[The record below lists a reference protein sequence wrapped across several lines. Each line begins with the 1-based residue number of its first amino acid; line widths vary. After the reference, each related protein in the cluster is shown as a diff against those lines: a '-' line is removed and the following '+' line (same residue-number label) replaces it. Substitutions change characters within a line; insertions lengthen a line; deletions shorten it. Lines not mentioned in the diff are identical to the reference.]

1 MSISV
6 PGMLPILLGDTTQPH
21 PKDNLEARGRP
32 AARKARAKPRD
43 SGLRPS
49 AADDDAMAAL
59 RWARP
64 SRQPGDLRG
73 APHVAWSDYT
83 EQPGPQR
90 KACSLLG
97 WSESEEARDGDSS
110 VSSGR
115 LSGSSGGH
123 ESCTSLP
130 GPWKER
136 PPQVQ
141 GPRWQLRESNPRLER
156 LRDKIRA
163 QAQWQASCAS
173 LGTSTP
179 SSASRLYRVS
189 KPHPRRKAGRLAHP
203 DPAPWD
209 VLGPGAT
216 ICRMGTFS
224 WNFAQPVSRCSL
236 SSSPGLGTPSE
247 APCGAEDKAIPGRG
261 REPSRVPQRQAS
273 APREKTKRMKSRPCT
288 RERAPQSPTSR
299 RDAKDTDSE
308 LVGVYAWRK
317 GPALARALL
326 GPPPA
331 LRRLQREAPSRDQ
344 APAAELGDSKKVGAA
359 KSSPA
364 RPRMPS
370 PASVRGG
377 LQVSAN
383 TPNLPSCE
391 QPVTIQNAMAVLR
404 DLRQQIQAGLELA
417 WSHRPR
423 GGPELGR
430 SKLWL
435 QNLAERRQQGPWS
448 TPDVRGSFS
457 KSPRA
462 LERAGSFP
470 TGHRWSTVAGWE
482 SCPQMTRA
490 AQGRNPSFQRPGSPP
505 ERLTSFPQRPW
516 SASAGQ
522 PSQPQRTWAAHEDW
536 ESSAQSPWSP
546 AAQRPW
552 SASFLRSKGTPCRG
566 RGSLPP
572 PSEPKRDWMRPAP
585 GAPRN
590 APGKENE
597 VRVPPPCPKPRG
609 VLGHPYSSE
618 SLREFMR
625 QKALARRRQA
635 LEEKAS
641 ALRALEL
648 RNQRLQD
655 VYRKQREAVLGKAV
669 PVVSHTTPGI
679 VTFFPHCAQS
689 EGLEASG
696 SLGSPVLEW
705 SKVTSGMVLGDQEAP
720 GSFCLCLN
728 RALNRTETLGTGG
741 PTLMSARSS
750 LGPLKLQDLATQ
762 GPRPG
767 VCIYLDPEE
776 SERLGTS
783 GPLHFRY
790 KQARLQALET
800 MANVLKQRIDILMAQ
815 LHKSEAPDPPGDPV
829 SDPSPSYL
837 SRMAAAP
844 TPTAPVHSGALVP
857 RRGGGTPWDWAD
869 TQARPPASPTCFPD
883 GRTPSWS
890 PDWERRHSVSPGA
903 PRDSQPRGLTEDGCS
918 EPDNRLARNTDSFQ
932 ALRPFTGSSL
942 GVTAMLDPTCDSLRL
957 EMPSAR
963 GAGLLTP
970 WTTRSCGQRSGHLA
984 NIPQKS
990 LGFLESLK
998 LDQQKRKQALALLR
1012 QRAKREVWETQKALD
1027 KLLFK
1032 HRVQQL
1038 MGKHSTEARPKPAS
1052 EGKQPQV
1059 CGGLEPVTCLSTVT
1073 ARPRSHPAQGRAAAA
1088 PSQDPREGQQSRE
1101 GKSAPAEPRQEER
1114 PDQAPSQ
1121 LPLARLY
1128 PQDNPTHQMLDVSLR
1143 EEELR
1148 AQHQA
1153 AMLRLREKA
1162 LEEKMRT
1169 ELAWLE
1175 HQRECLGGEGKDTML
1190 AALATRQ
1197 EQALGKL
1204 EQEQREIRYLRDIHL
1219 FSHQE
1224 RKLLLQHEKDIVSL
1238 QRSMVHLRRELQAR
1252 NRLPQSSGRE
1262 VKTTQTEGSETS
1274 VQLKGPAQGSSR
1286 PLSPPGP
1293 ASPASHCPR
1302 TSPETPRVQQPLGR
1316 RPQPSPGCDACCPIC
1331 GMLWSGLVPREG
1343 IARVGSP
1350 SPALPYSLL
1359 SERADGTPPQA
1370 TSAAESHRPPPR
1382 PAWGEDTPVA
1392 GSWPDAGRRLAE
1404 SHSPVGQGDPQTN
1417 PSPTSAEE
1425 KTRPLT
1431 DSRAQKLQGPNSPG
1445 GGGPCG
1451 PLEASV
1457 VEGRVGRAGSEL
1469 GLDFAGSPVEE
1480 PHRMEGWWPGEQR
1493 TERCGPF
1500 SPPEAAQ
1507 LTTAPGEAPPCTRT
1521 MGPPPAGP
1529 PPPAPPRPEP
1539 PFPQSPAGE
1548 PRPLAIPIGW
1558 PPKRRTVG
1566 RAPVWSRRAP
1576 INTGRLQFGG
1586 GAPKARR
1593 CPPRRGALTC
1603 AGGWVAELT
1612 APVPPSWPEGSPLPP
1627 LRAPSDPGPESE
1639 AAPRSRSGSWAGS
1652 PASSSPSGVSCRSL
1666 QEFQRAAA
1674 VLVQLS
1680 ESPVSVSDWGGG
1692 DVPDTDPG
1700 CSGELSPQD
1709 SWGLHRG
1716 GGQVAR
1722 ERPEGGG
1729 AGPLGGPSTEPG
1741 GVLREGWPLPPPDA
1755 PSPRSGSEL
1764 SEASSEV
1771 WDEENLLEPGSG
1783 PSLSTGGSSH
1793 LENGGAPGSALA
1805 SLGPGEGQEASGST
1819 GSLIRE
1825 LTTEEGPTDV
1835 PRGCPHALPSTP
1847 SSSSDLD
1854 LSLSS
1859 PSGSLASEGVGF
1871 GRGETRPLQASAAC
1885 PEGLWDAALSLPSD
1899 RTPRQP
1905 WSEPEVPV
1913 TSRAPPGDPG
1923 GLVALTP
1930 QGWAPRGRGSGDSPA
1945 PEEACPTPSSRA
1957 LPEILSPVDEVLS
1970 YGSADLSSAH
1980 RDARLPPL
1988 PPTFPA
1994 EGLADTTSPDSG
2006 DFPSPPEDVMSPGSV
2021 PGPPGEDA
2029 SIKTGELPSLSEEDT
2044 PEAPSP
2050 GPRESGL
2057 CLGAGRQGG
2066 SLGDELGESSSVSRD
2081 QAVGSRWP
2089 DPAGWPGRP
2098 SGGRAGDAPGG
2109 PPRLPVRPPTLSRG
2123 AFMAGERPPMLAA
2136 AGSPGQGDPAPALG
2150 AGPCADPPGTEGA
2163 KVLDLVSSQL
2173 SGRILCD
2180 TLAVLLEPAQPA
2192 AP

>member
-1 MSISV
+1 MSGLRPAGCPVKAPSVTSGQAVTRRLTRSRPRPGPGAMSISV
-6 PGMLPILLGDTTQPH
+6 PGMPLVLLGDTTQSH
-21 PKDNLEARGRP
+21 PRDNLEARGRP
-32 AARKARAKPRD
+32 ATRKARAKPRD
-43 SGLRPS
+43 SGLRLS

-73 APHVAWSDYT
+73 APHMAWSDYT

-90 KACSLLG
+90 KACNLLG

-136 PPQVQ
+136 PPQAQ
-141 GPRWQLRESNPRLER
+141 GPRRQLRESNPRLER

-189 KPHPRRKAGRLAHP
+189 KPDPRRKAGRLAHP
-203 DPAPWD
+203 EPAPWD

-216 ICRMGTFS
+216 IK
-224 WNFAQPVSRCSL
+224 
-236 SSSPGLGTPSE
+236 GLGTPSE

-288 RERAPQSPTSR
+288 RERAPRSPSSR
-299 RDAKDTDSE
+299 RDAKDT
-308 LVGVYAWRK
+308 
-317 GPALARALL
+317 
-326 GPPPA
+326 
-331 LRRLQREAPSRDQ
+331 
-344 APAAELGDSKKVGAA
+344 GDSKKVGAA

-377 LQVSAN
+377 L
-383 TPNLPSCE
+383 
-391 QPVTIQNAMAVLR
+391 
-404 DLRQQIQAGLELA
+404 
-417 WSHRPR
+417 
-423 GGPELGR
+423 
-430 SKLWL
+430 
-435 QNLAERRQQGPWS
+435 
-448 TPDVRGSFS
+448 
-457 KSPRA
+457 
-462 LERAGSFP
+462 
-470 TGHRWSTVAGWE
+470 
-482 SCPQMTRA
+482 
-490 AQGRNPSFQRPGSPP
+490 
-505 ERLTSFPQRPW
+505 QRPW

-572 PSEPKRDWMRPAP
+572 PSEPKRAWMRPAP

-625 QKALARRRQA
+625 QKTLARRRQA

-648 RNQRLQD
+648 KNQRLQD

-689 EGLEASG
+689 KGLEASG
-696 SLGSPVLEW
+696 SLGSPVMEW

-728 RALNRTETLGTGG
+728 RAPDRTETLGTGG

-762 GPRPG
+762 GARPG

-776 SERLGTS
+776 SEHLGTS

-800 MANVLKQRIDILMAQ
+800 MANVLKQRIDILTAK
-815 LHKSEAPDPPGDPV
+815 LHKSEALDPPGDPV

-883 GRTPSWS
+883 SRTPSWS

-903 PRDSQPRGLTEDGCS
+903 PRDSQPRGLTEDGCL

-932 ALRPFTGSSL
+932 ALRPFIGSSL

-970 WTTRSCGQRSGHLA
+970 RTTRSCGQHSGHLA

-1027 KLLFK
+1027 ELLFK

-1073 ARPRSHPAQGRAAAA
+1073 ARPRWHLAQGRAAAT
-1088 PSQDPREGQQSRE
+1088 PFQDPWEGQQSQE

-1128 PQDNPTHQMLDVSLR
+1128 PQDNPTHQAGHRSHPAKLVPERPGRSAPPQRSPAGPWSANPGALGCFTLQTLDVSLR
-1143 EEELR
+1143 EAELR

-1162 LEEKMRT
+1162 LEEKMRA

-1197 EQALGKL
+1197 EQGLSKL
-1204 EQEQREIRYLRDIHL
+1204 EQEQREIRYLRDIRL

-1238 QRSMVHLRRELQAR
+1238 QRSTMHLRRELQAR
-1252 NRLPQSSGRE
+1252 TRLPQSSGLE

-1302 TSPETPRVQQPLGR
+1302 TSPETPRVQH
-1316 RPQPSPGCDACCPIC
+1316 
-1331 GMLWSGLVPREG
+1331 
-1343 IARVGSP
+1343 
-1350 SPALPYSLL
+1350 LL
-1359 SERADGTPPQA
+1359 SKQADGTPPQA

-1392 GSWPDAGRRLAE
+1392 SSWPDTGRRLEE
-1404 SHSPVGQGDPQTN
+1404 SHSPVGQGNRAPRWPRWQPRTDGHLVGWPWQLGAA
-1417 PSPTSAEE
+1417 SGLRSD
-1425 KTRPLT
+1425 RPASWRASHAPCGLPLRVWAHGGPVCRRAT
-1431 DSRAQKLQGPNSPG
+1431 CVHLDRRSRAAG
-1445 GGGPCG
+1445 
-1451 PLEASV
+1451 A
-1457 VEGRVGRAGSEL
+1457 GRA
-1469 GLDFAGSPVEE
+1469 
-1480 PHRMEGWWPGEQR
+1480 
-1493 TERCGPF
+1493 
-1500 SPPEAAQ
+1500 
-1507 LTTAPGEAPPCTRT
+1507 
-1521 MGPPPAGP
+1521 
-1529 PPPAPPRPEP
+1529 
-1539 PFPQSPAGE
+1539 
-1548 PRPLAIPIGW
+1548 
-1558 PPKRRTVG
+1558 RR
-1566 RAPVWSRRAP
+1566 
-1576 INTGRLQFGG
+1576 
-1586 GAPKARR
+1586 
-1593 CPPRRGALTC
+1593 
-1603 AGGWVAELT
+1603 
-1612 APVPPSWPEGSPLPP
+1612 
-1627 LRAPSDPGPESE
+1627 
-1639 AAPRSRSGSWAGS
+1639 
-1652 PASSSPSGVSCRSL
+1652 
-1666 QEFQRAAA
+1666 
-1674 VLVQLS
+1674 LS
-1680 ESPVSVSDWGGG
+1680 
-1692 DVPDTDPG
+1692 
-1700 CSGELSPQD
+1700 
-1709 SWGLHRG
+1709 
-1716 GGQVAR
+1716 
-1722 ERPEGGG
+1722 
-1729 AGPLGGPSTEPG
+1729 
-1741 GVLREGWPLPPPDA
+1741 
-1755 PSPRSGSEL
+1755 
-1764 SEASSEV
+1764 
-1771 WDEENLLEPGSG
+1771 
-1783 PSLSTGGSSH
+1783 
-1793 LENGGAPGSALA
+1793 
-1805 SLGPGEGQEASGST
+1805 
-1819 GSLIRE
+1819 
-1825 LTTEEGPTDV
+1825 
-1835 PRGCPHALPSTP
+1835 
-1847 SSSSDLD
+1847 
-1854 LSLSS
+1854 
-1859 PSGSLASEGVGF
+1859 
-1871 GRGETRPLQASAAC
+1871 
-1885 PEGLWDAALSLPSD
+1885 SLPS
-1899 RTPRQP
+1899 
-1905 WSEPEVPV
+1905 V
-1913 TSRAPPGDPG
+1913 
-1923 GLVALTP
+1923 
-1930 QGWAPRGRGSGDSPA
+1930 
-1945 PEEACPTPSSRA
+1945 
-1957 LPEILSPVDEVLS
+1957 
-1970 YGSADLSSAH
+1970 
-1980 RDARLPPL
+1980 
-1988 PPTFPA
+1988 
-1994 EGLADTTSPDSG
+1994 
-2006 DFPSPPEDVMSPGSV
+2006 
-2021 PGPPGEDA
+2021 
-2029 SIKTGELPSLSEEDT
+2029 
-2044 PEAPSP
+2044 
-2050 GPRESGL
+2050 
-2057 CLGAGRQGG
+2057 
-2066 SLGDELGESSSVSRD
+2066 SSSV
-2081 QAVGSRWP
+2081 
-2089 DPAGWPGRP
+2089 
-2098 SGGRAGDAPGG
+2098 
-2109 PPRLPVRPPTLSRG
+2109 
-2123 AFMAGERPPMLAA
+2123 
-2136 AGSPGQGDPAPALG
+2136 
-2150 AGPCADPPGTEGA
+2150 
-2163 KVLDLVSSQL
+2163 
-2173 SGRILCD
+2173 
-2180 TLAVLLEPAQPA
+2180 
-2192 AP
+2192 

>member
-1 MSISV
+1 MSGLRPAGCPVKAPSVTSGQAVTRGLTRSPPGPSPGAMSISV
-6 PGMLPILLGDTTQPH
+6 PGMLPVLLGDTTQPH
-21 PKDNLEARGRP
+21 PKDNLEAQGRP

-49 AADDDAMAAL
+49 AAAADAMAAL

-64 SRQPGDLRG
+64 SRQAGDLRG

-130 GPWKER
+130 GPWKEQ

-141 GPRWQLRESNPRLER
+141 GPRRQLRESNPRLER

-189 KPHPRRKAGRLAHP
+189 KPDARRKAGRLAHP

-216 ICRMGTFS
+216 
-224 WNFAQPVSRCSL
+224 VK
-236 SSSPGLGTPSE
+236 GLGTPSE

-261 REPSRVPQRQAS
+261 RDPSRVPQHQAS
-273 APREKTKRMKSRPCT
+273 APREKTKRMKSRPCV

-299 RDAKDTDSE
+299 RDAKDT
-308 LVGVYAWRK
+308 
-317 GPALARALL
+317 
-326 GPPPA
+326 
-331 LRRLQREAPSRDQ
+331 
-344 APAAELGDSKKVGAA
+344 GDSKKVGAA
-359 KSSPA
+359 KNSPA

-377 LQVSAN
+377 L
-383 TPNLPSCE
+383 
-391 QPVTIQNAMAVLR
+391 
-404 DLRQQIQAGLELA
+404 
-417 WSHRPR
+417 
-423 GGPELGR
+423 
-430 SKLWL
+430 
-435 QNLAERRQQGPWS
+435 
-448 TPDVRGSFS
+448 
-457 KSPRA
+457 
-462 LERAGSFP
+462 
-470 TGHRWSTVAGWE
+470 
-482 SCPQMTRA
+482 
-490 AQGRNPSFQRPGSPP
+490 
-505 ERLTSFPQRPW
+505 QRPW

-572 PSEPKRDWMRPAP
+572 PSEPKRAWMRPAP

-609 VLGHPYSSE
+609 FLGHPYSSE

-625 QKALARRRQA
+625 QKTLARRRQA

-648 RNQRLQD
+648 KNQRLQD

-689 EGLEASG
+689 KGLEASG

-800 MANVLKQRIDILMAQ
+800 MANILKQRIDILTAK
-815 LHKSEAPDPPGDPV
+815 LHKSEALDPPGDPV

-903 PRDSQPRGLTEDGCS
+903 PRDSQPRGLTEDGCL

-932 ALRPFTGSSL
+932 ALRPFIGSSL
-942 GVTAMLDPTCDSLRL
+942 GVAAMLDPTCDSLRL

-970 WTTRSCGQRSGHLA
+970 RTTRSCGQRSGHLA

-990 LGFLESLK
+990 LGFLKSLK

-1012 QRAKREVWETQKALD
+1012 QRAKQEVWETQKALD
-1027 KLLFK
+1027 ELLFK

-1038 MGKHSTEARPKPAS
+1038 MGKRSTEARRKPAS
-1052 EGKQPQV
+1052 EGKQPRV

-1128 PQDNPTHQMLDVSLR
+1128 PQDNPTHQGSPAGSWSANPGALGRFTLQMLDVSLR

-1153 AMLRLREKA
+1153 AMLRLREKV
-1162 LEEKMRT
+1162 LEEKMCA

-1197 EQALGKL
+1197 EQALSKL

-1219 FSHQE
+1219 FSRQE

-1252 NRLPQSSGRE
+1252 TRLPQSSVLE

-1302 TSPETPRVQQPLGR
+1302 TSPETPRVQH
-1316 RPQPSPGCDACCPIC
+1316 
-1331 GMLWSGLVPREG
+1331 
-1343 IARVGSP
+1343 
-1350 SPALPYSLL
+1350 LL
-1359 SERADGTPPQA
+1359 SKQADGTPPQA

-1392 GSWPDAGRRLAE
+1392 GSWPDTGRRLEE

-1417 PSPTSAEE
+1417 LSPTSAEE

-1445 GGGPCG
+1445 GGGPCS

-1469 GLDFAGSPVEE
+1469 GLDFAGSPMEE
-1480 PHRMEGWWPGEQR
+1480 PHRIEGWWPGEQR
-1493 TERCGPF
+1493 TESCGQDPCSPF
-1500 SPPEAAQ
+1500 SPPGAAQ
-1507 LTTAPGEAPPCTRT
+1507 LTAAP
-1521 MGPPPAGP
+1521 
-1529 PPPAPPRPEP
+1529 
-1539 PFPQSPAGE
+1539 
-1548 PRPLAIPIGW
+1548 
-1558 PPKRRTVG
+1558 
-1566 RAPVWSRRAP
+1566 
-1576 INTGRLQFGG
+1576 
-1586 GAPKARR
+1586 
-1593 CPPRRGALTC
+1593 
-1603 AGGWVAELT
+1603 
-1612 APVPPSWPEGSPLPP
+1612 APVPPSRPEGRPLPL

-1639 AAPRSRSGSWAGS
+1639 AAPRSRLGSRAGS
-1652 PASSSPSGVSCRSL
+1652 PASSSLSGVSCCSL

-1741 GVLREGWPLPPPDA
+1741 GVLQEGWPLPSPDA

-1771 WDEENLLEPGSG
+1771 WDEENLLKPGSG

-1819 GSLIRE
+1819 GSLIHG
-1825 LTTEEGPTDV
+1825 LTMEEGPTDV
-1835 PRGCPHALPSTP
+1835 PRGCLHALPSTP

-1885 PEGLWDAALSLPSD
+1885 PEGPWDAALSLPSD
-1899 RTPRQP
+1899 RMPRQS

-1913 TSRAPPGDPG
+1913 TPRAPPGDPG

-1930 QGWAPRGRGSGDSPA
+1930 QGWAPRCRASGDSPA

-1994 EGLADTTSPDSG
+1994 EDLANTTSPDSG
-2006 DFPSPPEDVMSPGSV
+2006 DFPSPPEDVMSPGSLL
-2021 PGPPGEDA
+2021 GPPGEDA

-2050 GPRESGL
+2050 GPQESGL

-2081 QAVGSRWP
+2081 QAVGSQWS
-2089 DPAGWPGRP
+2089 DPAGWPGCP

-2109 PPRLPVRPPTLSRG
+2109 LPRLPVRPPTLSSV
-2123 AFMAGERPPMLAA
+2123 AFMAGEGPPMLSA

-2163 KVLDLVSSQL
+2163 KVVDLVSSQL
-2173 SGRILCD
+2173 SRRILCD

>member
-1 MSISV
+1 MSGLRPAGCPVKAPSVTSGQAVTRGLTRSRPRPGPGAISISV
-6 PGMLPILLGDTTQPH
+6 PGMPPVLLGDTTQPH

-64 SRQPGDLRG
+64 CRQPGGLRG

-130 GPWKER
+130 GPWKGR

-141 GPRWQLRESNPRLER
+141 GPRQQLRESNPRLER

-189 KPHPRRKAGRLAHP
+189 KPDLRRKAGRLAHP

-216 ICRMGTFS
+216 IK
-224 WNFAQPVSRCSL
+224 
-236 SSSPGLGTPSE
+236 GLGTPSE
-247 APCGAEDKAIPGRG
+247 APCGAEDKTILGRG

-273 APREKTKRMKSRPCT
+273 APREKTKRMKSCPCT

-331 LRRLQREAPSRDQ
+331 LPRLQREAPSRDQ
-344 APAAELGDSKKVGAA
+344 APAVELGDSKKVGAA

-377 LQVSAN
+377 LQ
-383 TPNLPSCE
+383 
-391 QPVTIQNAMAVLR
+391 
-404 DLRQQIQAGLELA
+404 
-417 WSHRPR
+417 
-423 GGPELGR
+423 
-430 SKLWL
+430 
-435 QNLAERRQQGPWS
+435 
-448 TPDVRGSFS
+448 
-457 KSPRA
+457 
-462 LERAGSFP
+462 
-470 TGHRWSTVAGWE
+470 
-482 SCPQMTRA
+482 
-490 AQGRNPSFQRPGSPP
+490 
-505 ERLTSFPQRPW
+505 RPW
-516 SASAGQ
+516 SASAGR

-536 ESSAQSPWSP
+536 ESSVPSPWSP

-552 SASFLRSKGTPCRG
+552 SASFLRSKGTPCGG

-572 PSEPKRDWMRPAP
+572 PSEPKRAWMRPAP

-648 RNQRLQD
+648 KNRRLQD

-669 PVVSHTTPGI
+669 PVVSHATPGI

-689 EGLEASG
+689 KGLEASG
-696 SLGSPVLEW
+696 SLGSPVMEW

-800 MANVLKQRIDILMAQ
+800 MANVLKQRIDILTAK
-815 LHKSEAPDPPGDPV
+815 LHKSEALDPPGDPV
-829 SDPSPSYL
+829 SDPSSSYL

-844 TPTAPVHSGALVP
+844 TPAVPVHSRALVP

-883 GRTPSWS
+883 SRTPSWS

-903 PRDSQPRGLTEDGCS
+903 PRDSQPRGLTEDGCL

-932 ALRPFTGSSL
+932 ALRPFIGSSL

-970 WTTRSCGQRSGHLA
+970 RTTRSCGQHSGHLA

-990 LGFLESLK
+990 LGFLKSLK

-1027 KLLFK
+1027 ELLFK
-1032 HRVQQL
+1032 HQVQQL

-1073 ARPRSHPAQGRAAAA
+1073 ARPRSHPAQGRATAA

-1114 PDQAPSQ
+1114 PDRAPSQ

-1128 PQDNPTHQMLDVSLR
+1128 PQDNPTHQAGHRSHPAKLVPERPGRSAPPQRSPAGPWSANPGALGCFTLQMLDVSLR
-1143 EEELR
+1143 EAELR

-1162 LEEKMRT
+1162 LEEKMRA

-1190 AALATRQ
+1190 AALATSQ
-1197 EQALGKL
+1197 EQGLSKL
-1204 EQEQREIRYLRDIHL
+1204 EQEQRESRYLRDIHL
-1219 FSHQE
+1219 CSHQE
-1224 RKLLLQHEKDIVSL
+1224 RKLLLKHEKDIVSL
-1238 QRSMVHLRRELQAR
+1238 RRSMVHLRRELQAR
-1252 NRLPQSSGRE
+1252 TRLPQSSGLE

-1274 VQLKGPAQGSSR
+1274 VQLKGPARGSSR

-1302 TSPETPRVQQPLGR
+1302 TSPETPRVR
-1316 RPQPSPGCDACCPIC
+1316 H
-1331 GMLWSGLVPREG
+1331 
-1343 IARVGSP
+1343 
-1350 SPALPYSLL
+1350 LL
-1359 SERADGTPPQA
+1359 SEQADGTPPQA

-1392 GSWPDAGRRLAE
+1392 GSWPDTGRRLEE
-1404 SHSPVGQGDPQTN
+1404 SHSPVGQGDPQSN

-1425 KTRPLT
+1425 KTPPLT

-1457 VEGRVGRAGSEL
+1457 VEGHIGLAGSEL

-1480 PHRMEGWWPGEQR
+1480 PHRMEGWWLGEQR
-1493 TERCGPF
+1493 TESCGQDPCGPF
-1500 SPPEAAQ
+1500 SPPVAAQ
-1507 LTTAPGEAPPCTRT
+1507 LTAAP
-1521 MGPPPAGP
+1521 
-1529 PPPAPPRPEP
+1529 
-1539 PFPQSPAGE
+1539 
-1548 PRPLAIPIGW
+1548 
-1558 PPKRRTVG
+1558 
-1566 RAPVWSRRAP
+1566 
-1576 INTGRLQFGG
+1576 
-1586 GAPKARR
+1586 
-1593 CPPRRGALTC
+1593 
-1603 AGGWVAELT
+1603 
-1612 APVPPSWPEGSPLPP
+1612 APVPPSRPEGSPLPP

-1639 AAPRSRSGSWAGS
+1639 AAPWSRSGSWAGS

-1674 VLVQLS
+1674 VLVQLC

-1700 CSGELSPQD
+1700 CSGELCPQD
-1709 SWGLHRG
+1709 SWGLHQG
-1716 GGQVAR
+1716 GGQVAL

-1771 WDEENLLEPGSG
+1771 WDEENLLEPGWG

-1835 PRGCPHALPSTP
+1835 PRGCPQALPSTP
-1847 SSSSDLD
+1847 SFSSDLD

-1859 PSGSLASEGVGF
+1859 PSGSLASEGVDS

-1885 PEGLWDAALSLPSD
+1885 PEGPWDAALSLPSD
-1899 RTPRQP
+1899 RTPRQS

-1913 TSRAPPGDPG
+1913 TPRAPPGDPG

-1930 QGWAPRGRGSGDSPA
+1930 QGWAPRCRGSGDSPDS
-1945 PEEACPTPSSRA
+1945 EEACPTPSSRA
-1957 LPEILSPVDEVLS
+1957 LPEILSPVDDVLS

-1994 EGLADTTSPDSG
+1994 EDLANTTSPDSG
-2006 DFPSPPEDVMSPGSV
+2006 DFPSPPEDVMSPGSL

-2050 GPRESGL
+2050 GPQESGL

-2066 SLGDELGESSSVSRD
+2066 SPGDELGESRSVSRD
-2081 QAVGSRWP
+2081 QAVGSQWS
-2089 DPAGWPGRP
+2089 DPAGWPGCP

-2109 PPRLPVRPPTLSRG
+2109 LPRLPVRPPTLSRV
-2123 AFMAGERPPMLAA
+2123 AFMAGEGPPVLAA

-2163 KVLDLVSSQL
+2163 KVVDLVSSQL
-2173 SGRILCD
+2173 SRRILCD

>member
-1 MSISV
+1 MSGLRPAGCPVKAPSVTSGQAVTRGLTRSRPRPGPGAISISV
-6 PGMLPILLGDTTQPH
+6 PGMPPVLLGDTTQPH

-64 SRQPGDLRG
+64 CRQPGGLRG

-130 GPWKER
+130 GPWKGR

-141 GPRWQLRESNPRLER
+141 GPRQQLRESNPRLER

-189 KPHPRRKAGRLAHP
+189 KPDLRRKAGRLAHP

-216 ICRMGTFS
+216 IK
-224 WNFAQPVSRCSL
+224 
-236 SSSPGLGTPSE
+236 GLGTPSE
-247 APCGAEDKAIPGRG
+247 APCGAEDKTILGRG

-273 APREKTKRMKSRPCT
+273 APREKTKRMKSCPCT

-331 LRRLQREAPSRDQ
+331 LPRLQREAPSRDQ
-344 APAAELGDSKKVGAA
+344 APAVELGDSKKVGAA

-383 TPNLPSCE
+383 TPNLSSCE

-417 WSHRPR
+417 RSHRPR

-470 TGHRWSTVAGWE
+470 TGHRWSTLAGWE

-516 SASAGQ
+516 SASAGR

-536 ESSAQSPWSP
+536 ESSVPSPWSP

-552 SASFLRSKGTPCRG
+552 SASFLRSKGTPCGG

-572 PSEPKRDWMRPAP
+572 PSEPKRAWMRPAP

-648 RNQRLQD
+648 KNRRLQD

-669 PVVSHTTPGI
+669 PVVSHATPGI

-689 EGLEASG
+689 KGLEASG
-696 SLGSPVLEW
+696 SLGSPVMEW

-800 MANVLKQRIDILMAQ
+800 MANVLKQRIDILTAK
-815 LHKSEAPDPPGDPV
+815 LHKSEALDPPGDPV
-829 SDPSPSYL
+829 SDPSSSYL

-844 TPTAPVHSGALVP
+844 TPAVPVHSRALVP

-883 GRTPSWS
+883 SRTPSWS

-903 PRDSQPRGLTEDGCS
+903 PRDSQPRGLTEDGCL

-932 ALRPFTGSSL
+932 ALRPFIGSSL

-970 WTTRSCGQRSGHLA
+970 RTTRSCGQHSGHLA

-990 LGFLESLK
+990 LGFLKSLK

-1027 KLLFK
+1027 ELLFK
-1032 HRVQQL
+1032 HQVQL

-1073 ARPRSHPAQGRAAAA
+1073 ARPRSHPAQGRATAA

-1114 PDQAPSQ
+1114 PDRAPSQ

-1128 PQDNPTHQMLDVSLR
+1128 PQDNPTHQAGHRSHPAKLVPERPGRSAPPQRSPAGPWSANPGALGCFTLQMLDVSLR
-1143 EEELR
+1143 EAELR

-1162 LEEKMRT
+1162 LEEKMRA

-1190 AALATRQ
+1190 AALATSQ
-1197 EQALGKL
+1197 EQGLSKL
-1204 EQEQREIRYLRDIHL
+1204 EQEQRESRYLRDIHL
-1219 FSHQE
+1219 CSHQE
-1224 RKLLLQHEKDIVSL
+1224 RKLLLKHEKDIVSL
-1238 QRSMVHLRRELQAR
+1238 RRSMVHLRRELQAR
-1252 NRLPQSSGRE
+1252 TRLPQSSGLE

-1274 VQLKGPAQGSSR
+1274 VQLKGPARGSSR

-1302 TSPETPRVQQPLGR
+1302 TSPETPRVR
-1316 RPQPSPGCDACCPIC
+1316 H
-1331 GMLWSGLVPREG
+1331 
-1343 IARVGSP
+1343 
-1350 SPALPYSLL
+1350 LL
-1359 SERADGTPPQA
+1359 SEQADGTPPQA

-1392 GSWPDAGRRLAE
+1392 GSWPDTGRRLEE
-1404 SHSPVGQGDPQTN
+1404 SHSPVGQGDPQSN

-1425 KTRPLT
+1425 KTPPLT

-1457 VEGRVGRAGSEL
+1457 VEGHIGLAGSEL

-1480 PHRMEGWWPGEQR
+1480 PHRMEGWWLGEQR
-1493 TERCGPF
+1493 TESCGQDPCGPF
-1500 SPPEAAQ
+1500 SPPVAAQ
-1507 LTTAPGEAPPCTRT
+1507 LTAAP
-1521 MGPPPAGP
+1521 
-1529 PPPAPPRPEP
+1529 
-1539 PFPQSPAGE
+1539 
-1548 PRPLAIPIGW
+1548 
-1558 PPKRRTVG
+1558 
-1566 RAPVWSRRAP
+1566 
-1576 INTGRLQFGG
+1576 
-1586 GAPKARR
+1586 
-1593 CPPRRGALTC
+1593 
-1603 AGGWVAELT
+1603 
-1612 APVPPSWPEGSPLPP
+1612 APVPPSRPEGSPLPP

-1639 AAPRSRSGSWAGS
+1639 AAPWSRSGSWAGS

-1674 VLVQLS
+1674 VLVQLC

-1700 CSGELSPQD
+1700 CSGELCPQD
-1709 SWGLHRG
+1709 SWGLHQG
-1716 GGQVAR
+1716 GGQVAL

-1771 WDEENLLEPGSG
+1771 WDEENLLEPGWG

-1835 PRGCPHALPSTP
+1835 PRGCPQALPSTP
-1847 SSSSDLD
+1847 SFSSDLD

-1859 PSGSLASEGVGF
+1859 PSGSLASEGVDS

-1885 PEGLWDAALSLPSD
+1885 PEGPWDAALSLPSD
-1899 RTPRQP
+1899 RTPRQS

-1913 TSRAPPGDPG
+1913 TPRAPPGDPG

-1930 QGWAPRGRGSGDSPA
+1930 QGWAPRCRGSGDSPDS
-1945 PEEACPTPSSRA
+1945 EEACPTPSSRA
-1957 LPEILSPVDEVLS
+1957 LPEILSPVDDVLS

-1994 EGLADTTSPDSG
+1994 EDLANTTSPDSG
-2006 DFPSPPEDVMSPGSV
+2006 DFPSPPEDVMSPGSL

-2050 GPRESGL
+2050 GPQESGL

-2066 SLGDELGESSSVSRD
+2066 SPGDELGESRSVSRD
-2081 QAVGSRWP
+2081 QAVGSQWS
-2089 DPAGWPGRP
+2089 DPAGWPGCP

-2109 PPRLPVRPPTLSRG
+2109 LPRLPVRPPTLSRV
-2123 AFMAGERPPMLAA
+2123 AFMAGEGPPVLAA

-2163 KVLDLVSSQL
+2163 KVVDLVSSQL
-2173 SGRILCD
+2173 SRRILCD

>member
-1 MSISV
+1 MSGLRPAGCPVKAPSVTSGQAVTRGLTRSRPRPGPGAISISV
-6 PGMLPILLGDTTQPH
+6 PGMPPVLLGDTTQPH

-64 SRQPGDLRG
+64 CRQPGGLRG

-130 GPWKER
+130 GPWKGR

-141 GPRWQLRESNPRLER
+141 GPRQQLRESNPRLER

-189 KPHPRRKAGRLAHP
+189 KPDLRRKAGRLAHP

-216 ICRMGTFS
+216 IK
-224 WNFAQPVSRCSL
+224 
-236 SSSPGLGTPSE
+236 GLGTPSE
-247 APCGAEDKAIPGRG
+247 APCGAEDKTILGRG

-273 APREKTKRMKSRPCT
+273 APREKTKRMKSCPCT

-299 RDAKDTDSE
+299 RDAKDT
-308 LVGVYAWRK
+308 
-317 GPALARALL
+317 
-326 GPPPA
+326 
-331 LRRLQREAPSRDQ
+331 
-344 APAAELGDSKKVGAA
+344 GDSKKVGAA

-383 TPNLPSCE
+383 TPNLSSCE

-417 WSHRPR
+417 RSHRPR

-470 TGHRWSTVAGWE
+470 TGHRWSTLAGWE

-516 SASAGQ
+516 SASAGR

-536 ESSAQSPWSP
+536 ESSVPSPWSP

-552 SASFLRSKGTPCRG
+552 SASFLRSKGTPCGG

-572 PSEPKRDWMRPAP
+572 PSEPKRAWMRPAP

-648 RNQRLQD
+648 KNRRLQD

-669 PVVSHTTPGI
+669 PVVSHATPGI

-689 EGLEASG
+689 KGLEASG
-696 SLGSPVLEW
+696 SLGSPVMEW

-800 MANVLKQRIDILMAQ
+800 MANVLKQRIDILTAK
-815 LHKSEAPDPPGDPV
+815 LHKSEALDPPGDPV
-829 SDPSPSYL
+829 SDPSSSYL

-844 TPTAPVHSGALVP
+844 TPAVPVHSRALVP

-883 GRTPSWS
+883 SRTPSWS

-903 PRDSQPRGLTEDGCS
+903 PRDSQPRGLTEDGCL

-932 ALRPFTGSSL
+932 ALRPFIGSSL

-970 WTTRSCGQRSGHLA
+970 RTTRSCGQHSGHLA

-990 LGFLESLK
+990 LGFLKSLK

-1027 KLLFK
+1027 ELLFK
-1032 HRVQQL
+1032 HQVQQL

-1073 ARPRSHPAQGRAAAA
+1073 ARPRSHPAQGRATAA

-1114 PDQAPSQ
+1114 PDRAPSQ

-1143 EEELR
+1143 EAELR

-1162 LEEKMRT
+1162 LEEKMRA

-1190 AALATRQ
+1190 AALATSQ
-1197 EQALGKL
+1197 EQGLSKL
-1204 EQEQREIRYLRDIHL
+1204 EQEQRESRYLRDIHL
-1219 FSHQE
+1219 CSHQE
-1224 RKLLLQHEKDIVSL
+1224 RKLLLKHEKDIVSL
-1238 QRSMVHLRRELQAR
+1238 RRSMVHLRRELQAR
-1252 NRLPQSSGRE
+1252 TRLPQSSGLE

-1274 VQLKGPAQGSSR
+1274 VQLKGPARGSSR

-1302 TSPETPRVQQPLGR
+1302 TSPETPRVR
-1316 RPQPSPGCDACCPIC
+1316 H
-1331 GMLWSGLVPREG
+1331 
-1343 IARVGSP
+1343 
-1350 SPALPYSLL
+1350 LL
-1359 SERADGTPPQA
+1359 SEQADGTPPQA

-1392 GSWPDAGRRLAE
+1392 GSWPDTGRRLEE
-1404 SHSPVGQGDPQTN
+1404 SHSPVGQGDPQSN

-1425 KTRPLT
+1425 KTPPLT

-1457 VEGRVGRAGSEL
+1457 VEGHIGLAGSEL

-1480 PHRMEGWWPGEQR
+1480 PHRMEGWWLGEQR
-1493 TERCGPF
+1493 TESCGQDPCGPF
-1500 SPPEAAQ
+1500 SPPVAAQ
-1507 LTTAPGEAPPCTRT
+1507 LTAAP
-1521 MGPPPAGP
+1521 
-1529 PPPAPPRPEP
+1529 
-1539 PFPQSPAGE
+1539 
-1548 PRPLAIPIGW
+1548 
-1558 PPKRRTVG
+1558 
-1566 RAPVWSRRAP
+1566 
-1576 INTGRLQFGG
+1576 
-1586 GAPKARR
+1586 
-1593 CPPRRGALTC
+1593 
-1603 AGGWVAELT
+1603 
-1612 APVPPSWPEGSPLPP
+1612 APVPPSRPEGSPLPP

-1639 AAPRSRSGSWAGS
+1639 AAPWSRSGSWAGS

-1674 VLVQLS
+1674 VLVQLC

-1700 CSGELSPQD
+1700 CSGELCPQD
-1709 SWGLHRG
+1709 SWGLHQG
-1716 GGQVAR
+1716 GGQVAL

-1771 WDEENLLEPGSG
+1771 WDEENLLEPGWG

-1835 PRGCPHALPSTP
+1835 PRGCPQALPSTP
-1847 SSSSDLD
+1847 SFSSDLD

-1859 PSGSLASEGVGF
+1859 PSGSLASEGVDS

-1885 PEGLWDAALSLPSD
+1885 PEGPWDAALSLPSD
-1899 RTPRQP
+1899 RTPRQS

-1913 TSRAPPGDPG
+1913 TPRAPPGDPG

-1930 QGWAPRGRGSGDSPA
+1930 QGWAPRCRGSGDSPDS
-1945 PEEACPTPSSRA
+1945 EEACPTPSSRA
-1957 LPEILSPVDEVLS
+1957 LPEILSPVDDVLS

-1994 EGLADTTSPDSG
+1994 EDLANTTSPDSG
-2006 DFPSPPEDVMSPGSV
+2006 DFPSPPEDVMSPGSL

-2050 GPRESGL
+2050 GPQESGL

-2066 SLGDELGESSSVSRD
+2066 SPGDELGESRSVSRD
-2081 QAVGSRWP
+2081 QAVGSQWS
-2089 DPAGWPGRP
+2089 DPAGWPGCP

-2109 PPRLPVRPPTLSRG
+2109 LPRLPVRPPTLSRV
-2123 AFMAGERPPMLAA
+2123 AFMAGEGPPVLAA

-2163 KVLDLVSSQL
+2163 KVVDLVSSQL
-2173 SGRILCD
+2173 SRRILCD

>member
-1 MSISV
+1 MSGLRPAGCPVKAPSVTSGQAVTRGLTRSRPRPGPGAISISV
-6 PGMLPILLGDTTQPH
+6 PGMPPVLLGDTTQPH

-64 SRQPGDLRG
+64 CRQPGGLRG

-130 GPWKER
+130 GPWKGR

-141 GPRWQLRESNPRLER
+141 GPRQQLRESNPRLER

-189 KPHPRRKAGRLAHP
+189 KPDLRRKAGRLAHP

-216 ICRMGTFS
+216 IK
-224 WNFAQPVSRCSL
+224 
-236 SSSPGLGTPSE
+236 GLGTPSE
-247 APCGAEDKAIPGRG
+247 APCGAEDKTILGRG

-273 APREKTKRMKSRPCT
+273 APREKTKRMKSCPCT

-331 LRRLQREAPSRDQ
+331 LPRLQREAPSRDQ
-344 APAAELGDSKKVGAA
+344 APAVELGDSKKVGAA

-377 LQVSAN
+377 LQ
-383 TPNLPSCE
+383 
-391 QPVTIQNAMAVLR
+391 
-404 DLRQQIQAGLELA
+404 
-417 WSHRPR
+417 
-423 GGPELGR
+423 
-430 SKLWL
+430 
-435 QNLAERRQQGPWS
+435 
-448 TPDVRGSFS
+448 
-457 KSPRA
+457 
-462 LERAGSFP
+462 
-470 TGHRWSTVAGWE
+470 
-482 SCPQMTRA
+482 
-490 AQGRNPSFQRPGSPP
+490 
-505 ERLTSFPQRPW
+505 RPW
-516 SASAGQ
+516 SASAGR

-536 ESSAQSPWSP
+536 ESSVPSPWSP

-552 SASFLRSKGTPCRG
+552 SASFLRSKGTPCGG

-572 PSEPKRDWMRPAP
+572 PSEPKRAWMRPAP

-648 RNQRLQD
+648 KNRRLQD

-669 PVVSHTTPGI
+669 PVVSHATPGI

-689 EGLEASG
+689 KGLEASG
-696 SLGSPVLEW
+696 SLGSPVMEW

-800 MANVLKQRIDILMAQ
+800 MANVLKQRIDILTAK
-815 LHKSEAPDPPGDPV
+815 LHKSEALDPPGDPV
-829 SDPSPSYL
+829 SDPSSSYL

-844 TPTAPVHSGALVP
+844 TPAVPVHSRA
-857 RRGGGTPWDWAD
+857 
-869 TQARPPASPTCFPD
+869 
-883 GRTPSWS
+883 TPSWS

-903 PRDSQPRGLTEDGCS
+903 PRDSQPRGLTEDGCL

-932 ALRPFTGSSL
+932 ALRPFIGSSL

-970 WTTRSCGQRSGHLA
+970 RTTRSCGQHSGHLA

-990 LGFLESLK
+990 LGFLKSLK

-1027 KLLFK
+1027 ELLFK
-1032 HRVQQL
+1032 HQVQQL

-1073 ARPRSHPAQGRAAAA
+1073 ARPRSHPAQGRATAA

-1114 PDQAPSQ
+1114 PDRAPSQ

-1143 EEELR
+1143 EAELR

-1162 LEEKMRT
+1162 LEEKMRA

-1190 AALATRQ
+1190 AALATSQ
-1197 EQALGKL
+1197 EQGLSKL
-1204 EQEQREIRYLRDIHL
+1204 EQEQRESRYLRDIHL
-1219 FSHQE
+1219 CSHQE
-1224 RKLLLQHEKDIVSL
+1224 RKLLLKHEKDIVSL
-1238 QRSMVHLRRELQAR
+1238 RRSMVHLRRELQAR
-1252 NRLPQSSGRE
+1252 TRLPQSSGLE

-1274 VQLKGPAQGSSR
+1274 VQLKGPARGSSR

-1302 TSPETPRVQQPLGR
+1302 TSPETPRVR
-1316 RPQPSPGCDACCPIC
+1316 H
-1331 GMLWSGLVPREG
+1331 
-1343 IARVGSP
+1343 
-1350 SPALPYSLL
+1350 LL
-1359 SERADGTPPQA
+1359 SEQADGTPPQA

-1392 GSWPDAGRRLAE
+1392 GSWPDTGRRLEE
-1404 SHSPVGQGDPQTN
+1404 SHSPVGQGDPQSN

-1425 KTRPLT
+1425 KTPPLT

-1457 VEGRVGRAGSEL
+1457 VEGHIGLAGSEL

-1480 PHRMEGWWPGEQR
+1480 PHRMEGWWLGEQR
-1493 TERCGPF
+1493 TESCGQDPCGPF
-1500 SPPEAAQ
+1500 SPPVAAQ
-1507 LTTAPGEAPPCTRT
+1507 LTAAP
-1521 MGPPPAGP
+1521 
-1529 PPPAPPRPEP
+1529 
-1539 PFPQSPAGE
+1539 
-1548 PRPLAIPIGW
+1548 
-1558 PPKRRTVG
+1558 
-1566 RAPVWSRRAP
+1566 
-1576 INTGRLQFGG
+1576 
-1586 GAPKARR
+1586 
-1593 CPPRRGALTC
+1593 
-1603 AGGWVAELT
+1603 
-1612 APVPPSWPEGSPLPP
+1612 APVPPSRPEGSPLPP

-1639 AAPRSRSGSWAGS
+1639 AAPWSRSGSWAGS

-1674 VLVQLS
+1674 VLVQLC

-1700 CSGELSPQD
+1700 CSGELCPQD
-1709 SWGLHRG
+1709 SWGLHQG
-1716 GGQVAR
+1716 GGQVAL

-1771 WDEENLLEPGSG
+1771 WDEENLLEPGWG

-1835 PRGCPHALPSTP
+1835 PRGCPQALPSTP
-1847 SSSSDLD
+1847 SFSSDLD

-1859 PSGSLASEGVGF
+1859 PSGSLASEGVDS

-1885 PEGLWDAALSLPSD
+1885 PEGPWDAALSLPSD
-1899 RTPRQP
+1899 RTPRQS

-1913 TSRAPPGDPG
+1913 TPRAPPGDPG

-1930 QGWAPRGRGSGDSPA
+1930 QGWAPRCRGSGDSPDS
-1945 PEEACPTPSSRA
+1945 EEACPTPSSRA
-1957 LPEILSPVDEVLS
+1957 LPEILSPVDDVLS

-1994 EGLADTTSPDSG
+1994 EDLANTTSPDSG
-2006 DFPSPPEDVMSPGSV
+2006 DFPSPPEDVMSPGSL

-2050 GPRESGL
+2050 GPQESGL

-2066 SLGDELGESSSVSRD
+2066 SPGDELGESRSVSRD
-2081 QAVGSRWP
+2081 QAVGSQWS
-2089 DPAGWPGRP
+2089 DPAGWPGCP

-2109 PPRLPVRPPTLSRG
+2109 LPRLPVRPPTLSRV
-2123 AFMAGERPPMLAA
+2123 AFMAGEGPPVLAA

-2163 KVLDLVSSQL
+2163 KVVDLVSSQL
-2173 SGRILCD
+2173 SRRILCD

>member
-1 MSISV
+1 MSGLRPAGCPVKAPSVASGQAVTRGLTRSRPGPGPGAMSISV
-6 PGMLPILLGDTTQPH
+6 LLGDTTQPH
-21 PKDNLEARGRP
+21 PKDNLEAQGRP

-141 GPRWQLRESNPRLER
+141 GPRRQLRESNPRLER

-189 KPHPRRKAGRLAHP
+189 KPDARRQAGRLAHP

-216 ICRMGTFS
+216 VKGS
-224 WNFAQPVSRCSL
+224 
-236 SSSPGLGTPSE
+236 GTPSE

-273 APREKTKRMKSRPCT
+273 APREKTKRMKSRPCV

-331 LRRLQREAPSRDQ
+331 LPRLQREAPSRDQ
-344 APAAELGDSKKVGAA
+344 APTAELGDSKKVGAA

-364 RPRMPS
+364 RPRMPG

-377 LQVSAN
+377 LQVSTN
-383 TPNLPSCE
+383 TPDLSSCE

-417 WSHRPR
+417 RSHRPR

-457 KSPRA
+457 KSPQA

-470 TGHRWSTVAGWE
+470 TGHRWSSLAGWE
-482 SCPQMTRA
+482 SCPQMTWA
-490 AQGRNPSFQRPGSPP
+490 ARGRNPSFQRPGSPP

-522 PSQPQRTWAAHEDW
+522 PSRPQRTWAAHEDW

-552 SASFLRSKGTPCRG
+552 SASFLHSKGTPCRG

-572 PSEPKRDWMRPAP
+572 PSEPKRAWMRPAP

-625 QKALARRRQA
+625 QKTLARRRQA

-648 RNQRLQD
+648 KNQRLQD
-655 VYRKQREAVLGKAV
+655 VYRKQREAVFGKAV

-689 EGLEASG
+689 KGLEASG

-750 LGPLKLQDLATQ
+750 PGPLKLQDLATQ

-800 MANVLKQRIDILMAQ
+800 MANILKQRIDILTAK
-815 LHKSEAPDPPGDPV
+815 LHKSEALDPPGDPV

-837 SRMAAAP
+837 SGMAAAP

-857 RRGGGTPWDWAD
+857 RWGGGTPWDWAD

-883 GRTPSWS
+883 SGTPSWS

-903 PRDSQPRGLTEDGCS
+903 PRNSQPRGLMEDGCL
-918 EPDNRLARNTDSFQ
+918 EPDNRLARNMDSFQ
-932 ALRPFTGSSL
+932 ALRPFIGSSL

-963 GAGLLTP
+963 GASLLTP
-970 WTTRSCGQRSGHLA
+970 RTTRSCAPENAAQREQRAAQECPGLSCDQGLNAGQRSGHLA

-990 LGFLESLK
+990 LGFLKSLK

-1012 QRAKREVWETQKALD
+1012 QRAKQEVWETQKALD
-1027 KLLFK
+1027 ELLFK

-1038 MGKHSTEARPKPAS
+1038 MGKHSTEARRKPAS

-1128 PQDNPTHQMLDVSLR
+1128 PQDNPTHQGSPAGPWSANPGALGRFTLQMLDVSLR

-1162 LEEKMRT
+1162 LEEKMCA

-1175 HQRECLGGEGKDTML
+1175 HQRECLGGEGKDTTL

-1197 EQALGKL
+1197 EQALSKL
-1204 EQEQREIRYLRDIHL
+1204 EQE
-1219 FSHQE
+1219 
-1224 RKLLLQHEKDIVSL
+1224 QHEKDIVSL

-1252 NRLPQSSGRE
+1252 TRLPQSSVLE

-1274 VQLKGPAQGSSR
+1274 VQLEGPAQGSSR

-1302 TSPETPRVQQPLGR
+1302 TSPETPRVQH
-1316 RPQPSPGCDACCPIC
+1316 
-1331 GMLWSGLVPREG
+1331 
-1343 IARVGSP
+1343 
-1350 SPALPYSLL
+1350 LL
-1359 SERADGTPPQA
+1359 SKQADGTPPQA

-1392 GSWPDAGRRLAE
+1392 GSWPDTGRRLEE

-1480 PHRMEGWWPGEQR
+1480 PHRIEGWWPGEQR
-1493 TERCGPF
+1493 TESCGQDPCGPF
-1500 SPPEAAQ
+1500 SPPGAAQ
-1507 LTTAPGEAPPCTRT
+1507 LTAAP
-1521 MGPPPAGP
+1521 
-1529 PPPAPPRPEP
+1529 
-1539 PFPQSPAGE
+1539 
-1548 PRPLAIPIGW
+1548 
-1558 PPKRRTVG
+1558 
-1566 RAPVWSRRAP
+1566 
-1576 INTGRLQFGG
+1576 
-1586 GAPKARR
+1586 
-1593 CPPRRGALTC
+1593 
-1603 AGGWVAELT
+1603 
-1612 APVPPSWPEGSPLPP
+1612 APVPPSRPEGSPLPP

-1639 AAPRSRSGSWAGS
+1639 AAPRSRSGSRAGS
-1652 PASSSPSGVSCRSL
+1652 PASSSLSGVSCRSL

-1680 ESPVSVSDWGGG
+1680 ESPVSMSDWGGG

-1722 ERPEGGG
+1722 ERPEDGG

-1755 PSPRSGSEL
+1755 PSLRSGSEL

-1819 GSLIRE
+1819 GSLIRG

-1835 PRGCPHALPSTP
+1835 PRGCLHALPSTP

-1885 PEGLWDAALSLPSD
+1885 PEGPWDAALSLPSD
-1899 RTPRQP
+1899 RTPRQS

-1913 TSRAPPGDPG
+1913 TPRAPPGDPG

-1930 QGWAPRGRGSGDSPA
+1930 QGWAPRCRASRDSPA

-1994 EGLADTTSPDSG
+1994 EDLANTTSPDSG
-2006 DFPSPPEDVMSPGSV
+2006 DFPSPPEDVMSPGSLL
-2021 PGPPGEDA
+2021 GPPGEDA

-2050 GPRESGL
+2050 GPQESGL

-2081 QAVGSRWP
+2081 QAVGSQWS
-2089 DPAGWPGRP
+2089 DPAGWPGCP

-2109 PPRLPVRPPTLSRG
+2109 LPRLPVRPPTLSRV
-2123 AFMAGERPPMLAA
+2123 AFMAGEGPPMLSA

-2163 KVLDLVSSQL
+2163 KVVDLVSSQL
-2173 SGRILCD
+2173 SRRILCD

>member
-1 MSISV
+1 MSGLRPAGCPVKAPSVTSGQAVTRGLTRSPPGPSPGAMSISV
-6 PGMLPILLGDTTQPH
+6 PGMLPVLLGDTTQPH
-21 PKDNLEARGRP
+21 PKDNLEAQGRP

-49 AADDDAMAAL
+49 AAAADAMAAL

-64 SRQPGDLRG
+64 SRQAGDLRG

-130 GPWKER
+130 GPWKEQ

-141 GPRWQLRESNPRLER
+141 GPRRQLRESNPRLER

-189 KPHPRRKAGRLAHP
+189 KPDARRKAGRLAHP

-216 ICRMGTFS
+216 
-224 WNFAQPVSRCSL
+224 VK
-236 SSSPGLGTPSE
+236 GLGTPSE

-261 REPSRVPQRQAS
+261 RDPSRVPQHQAS
-273 APREKTKRMKSRPCT
+273 APREKTKRMKSRPCV

-344 APAAELGDSKKVGAA
+344 APTAELGDSKKVGAA
-359 KSSPA
+359 KNSPA

-377 LQVSAN
+377 L
-383 TPNLPSCE
+383 
-391 QPVTIQNAMAVLR
+391 
-404 DLRQQIQAGLELA
+404 
-417 WSHRPR
+417 
-423 GGPELGR
+423 
-430 SKLWL
+430 
-435 QNLAERRQQGPWS
+435 
-448 TPDVRGSFS
+448 
-457 KSPRA
+457 
-462 LERAGSFP
+462 
-470 TGHRWSTVAGWE
+470 
-482 SCPQMTRA
+482 
-490 AQGRNPSFQRPGSPP
+490 
-505 ERLTSFPQRPW
+505 QRPW

-572 PSEPKRDWMRPAP
+572 PSEPKRAWMRPAP

-609 VLGHPYSSE
+609 FLGHPYSSE

-625 QKALARRRQA
+625 QKTLARRRQA

-648 RNQRLQD
+648 KNQRLQD

-689 EGLEASG
+689 KGLEASG

-800 MANVLKQRIDILMAQ
+800 MANILKQRIDILTAK
-815 LHKSEAPDPPGDPV
+815 LHKSEALDPPGDPV

-903 PRDSQPRGLTEDGCS
+903 PRDSQPRGLTEDGCL

-932 ALRPFTGSSL
+932 ALRPFIGSSL
-942 GVTAMLDPTCDSLRL
+942 GVAAMLDPTCDSLRL

-970 WTTRSCGQRSGHLA
+970 RTTRSCGQRSGHLA

-990 LGFLESLK
+990 LGFLKSLK

-1012 QRAKREVWETQKALD
+1012 QRAKQEVWETQKALD
-1027 KLLFK
+1027 ELLFK

-1038 MGKHSTEARPKPAS
+1038 MGKRSTEARRKPAS
-1052 EGKQPQV
+1052 EGKQPRV

-1128 PQDNPTHQMLDVSLR
+1128 PQDNPTHQGSPAGSWSANPGALGRFTLQMLDVSLR

-1153 AMLRLREKA
+1153 AMLRLREKV
-1162 LEEKMRT
+1162 LEEKMCA

-1197 EQALGKL
+1197 EQALSKL

-1219 FSHQE
+1219 FSRQE

-1252 NRLPQSSGRE
+1252 TRLPQSSVLE

-1302 TSPETPRVQQPLGR
+1302 TSPETPRVQH
-1316 RPQPSPGCDACCPIC
+1316 
-1331 GMLWSGLVPREG
+1331 
-1343 IARVGSP
+1343 
-1350 SPALPYSLL
+1350 LL
-1359 SERADGTPPQA
+1359 SKQADGTPPQA

-1392 GSWPDAGRRLAE
+1392 GSWPDTGRRLEE

-1417 PSPTSAEE
+1417 LSPTSAEE

-1445 GGGPCG
+1445 GGGPCS

-1469 GLDFAGSPVEE
+1469 GLDFAGSPMEE
-1480 PHRMEGWWPGEQR
+1480 PHRIEGWWPGEQR
-1493 TERCGPF
+1493 TESCGQDPCSPF
-1500 SPPEAAQ
+1500 SPPGAAQ
-1507 LTTAPGEAPPCTRT
+1507 LTAAP
-1521 MGPPPAGP
+1521 
-1529 PPPAPPRPEP
+1529 
-1539 PFPQSPAGE
+1539 
-1548 PRPLAIPIGW
+1548 
-1558 PPKRRTVG
+1558 
-1566 RAPVWSRRAP
+1566 
-1576 INTGRLQFGG
+1576 
-1586 GAPKARR
+1586 
-1593 CPPRRGALTC
+1593 
-1603 AGGWVAELT
+1603 
-1612 APVPPSWPEGSPLPP
+1612 APVPPSRPEGRPLPL

-1639 AAPRSRSGSWAGS
+1639 AAPRSRLGSRAGS
-1652 PASSSPSGVSCRSL
+1652 PASSSLSGVSCCSL

-1741 GVLREGWPLPPPDA
+1741 GVLQEGWPLPSPDA

-1771 WDEENLLEPGSG
+1771 WDEENLLKPGSG

-1819 GSLIRE
+1819 GSLIHG
-1825 LTTEEGPTDV
+1825 LTMEEGPTDV
-1835 PRGCPHALPSTP
+1835 PRGCLHALPSTP

-1885 PEGLWDAALSLPSD
+1885 PEGPWDAALSLPSD
-1899 RTPRQP
+1899 RMPRQS

-1913 TSRAPPGDPG
+1913 TPRAPPGDPG

-1930 QGWAPRGRGSGDSPA
+1930 QGWAPRCRASGDSPA

-1994 EGLADTTSPDSG
+1994 EDLANTTSPDSG
-2006 DFPSPPEDVMSPGSV
+2006 DFPSPPEDVMSPGSLL
-2021 PGPPGEDA
+2021 GPPGEDA

-2050 GPRESGL
+2050 GPQESGL

-2081 QAVGSRWP
+2081 QAVGSQWS
-2089 DPAGWPGRP
+2089 DPAGWPGCP

-2109 PPRLPVRPPTLSRG
+2109 LPRLPVRPPTLSSV
-2123 AFMAGERPPMLAA
+2123 AFMAGEGPPMLSA

-2163 KVLDLVSSQL
+2163 KVVDLVSSQL
-2173 SGRILCD
+2173 SRRILCD

>member
-1 MSISV
+1 MSGLRPAGCPVKAPSVTSGQAVTRGLTRSRPRPGPGAMSISV
-6 PGMLPILLGDTTQPH
+6 PGMPSVLLGDTTQSH
-21 PKDNLEARGRP
+21 PKDHLEARGRP

-43 SGLRPS
+43 SGLRLS

-97 WSESEEARDGDSS
+97 WSESEEARDGGSS

-141 GPRWQLRESNPRLER
+141 GPRRQLRESNPRLER

-179 SSASRLYRVS
+179 SSASRLCRVS
-189 KPHPRRKAGRLAHP
+189 KPDPRRKAGRLAHP

-216 ICRMGTFS
+216 IK
-224 WNFAQPVSRCSL
+224 
-236 SSSPGLGTPSE
+236 GLGTPRE

-299 RDAKDTDSE
+299 RDARDTDSE

-331 LRRLQREAPSRDQ
+331 LPRLQREAPSRDQ

-377 LQVSAN
+377 LQ
-383 TPNLPSCE
+383 
-391 QPVTIQNAMAVLR
+391 
-404 DLRQQIQAGLELA
+404 
-417 WSHRPR
+417 
-423 GGPELGR
+423 
-430 SKLWL
+430 
-435 QNLAERRQQGPWS
+435 
-448 TPDVRGSFS
+448 
-457 KSPRA
+457 
-462 LERAGSFP
+462 
-470 TGHRWSTVAGWE
+470 
-482 SCPQMTRA
+482 
-490 AQGRNPSFQRPGSPP
+490 
-505 ERLTSFPQRPW
+505 RPW

-536 ESSAQSPWSP
+536 ESSAQSLWSP

-552 SASFLRSKGTPCRG
+552 SASFPRSKGTPCRG

-572 PSEPKRDWMRPAP
+572 PSEPKRAWMRPAP

-625 QKALARRRQA
+625 QRTLARRRQA

-648 RNQRLQD
+648 KNQRLQD

-669 PVVSHTTPGI
+669 PVVSRTTPGI

-689 EGLEASG
+689 KGLEASG
-696 SLGSPVLEW
+696 SLGSPVMEW

-728 RALNRTETLGTGG
+728 RAPNRTETLGTGG

-800 MANVLKQRIDILMAQ
+800 MANILKQRIDILTAK
-815 LHKSEAPDPPGDPV
+815 LHKSEALDPPGDPV

-903 PRDSQPRGLTEDGCS
+903 PRDSQPRGLTEDGCL
-918 EPDNRLARNTDSFQ
+918 EPGNRLARNTDSFR
-932 ALRPFTGSSL
+932 ALRPFIGSSL
-942 GVTAMLDPTCDSLRL
+942 GVTAMLGPTCDSLRL

-970 WTTRSCGQRSGHLA
+970 RTTRSCGQHSGHLA

-1027 KLLFK
+1027 ELLFK

-1059 CGGLEPVTCLSTVT
+1059 CGSLEPVTCLSTVT
-1073 ARPRSHPAQGRAAAA
+1073 ARPRSHPAQGRAVAA
-1088 PSQDPREGQQSRE
+1088 PSQDPREGQQSQE

-1128 PQDNPTHQMLDVSLR
+1128 SQDNPTHQRSPAGPWSANPGALGCFTLQMLDVSLR
-1143 EEELR
+1143 EAELR

-1162 LEEKMRT
+1162 LEEKMRA

-1197 EQALGKL
+1197 EQGLSKL
-1204 EQEQREIRYLRDIHL
+1204 EQEQTEIRYLRDIHL

-1252 NRLPQSSGRE
+1252 TRLPQSSGLE

-1274 VQLKGPAQGSSR
+1274 GQLKGPAQGSSR

-1302 TSPETPRVQQPLGR
+1302 TSPETPRVQH
-1316 RPQPSPGCDACCPIC
+1316 
-1331 GMLWSGLVPREG
+1331 
-1343 IARVGSP
+1343 
-1350 SPALPYSLL
+1350 LL
-1359 SERADGTPPQA
+1359 SKQADGTPPQA

-1392 GSWPDAGRRLAE
+1392 SSWPDTGRRLEE
-1404 SHSPVGQGDPQTN
+1404 SHSPVGQGDPQSN

-1457 VEGRVGRAGSEL
+1457 VEGRISLAGSEL

-1493 TERCGPF
+1493 TESCGPF

-1507 LTTAPGEAPPCTRT
+1507 LTAAP
-1521 MGPPPAGP
+1521 
-1529 PPPAPPRPEP
+1529 
-1539 PFPQSPAGE
+1539 
-1548 PRPLAIPIGW
+1548 
-1558 PPKRRTVG
+1558 
-1566 RAPVWSRRAP
+1566 
-1576 INTGRLQFGG
+1576 
-1586 GAPKARR
+1586 
-1593 CPPRRGALTC
+1593 
-1603 AGGWVAELT
+1603 
-1612 APVPPSWPEGSPLPP
+1612 APVPPSRPEGSPLPP

-1639 AAPRSRSGSWAGS
+1639 AAPRSCSGSWAGS

-1674 VLVQLS
+1674 VLVQLC

-1729 AGPLGGPSTEPG
+1729 AGPLGGLSTEPG

-1783 PSLSTGGSSH
+1783 PSLSTGGASH

-1835 PRGCPHALPSTP
+1835 PRGCPRALPSTP
-1847 SSSSDLD
+1847 SFSSDLD

-1859 PSGSLASEGVGF
+1859 PSGSLASEGVDS

-1885 PEGLWDAALSLPSD
+1885 PEGPWDAALSLPSD
-1899 RTPRQP
+1899 RTPRQS

-1913 TSRAPPGDPG
+1913 TPRAPPGDPG

-1930 QGWAPRGRGSGDSPA
+1930 QGWAPRCRGSGDSPA

-1957 LPEILSPVDEVLS
+1957 LPEVLSPVDEVLS

-1988 PPTFPA
+1988 PPAFPA
-1994 EGLADTTSPDSG
+1994 EDLANTTSPDSG
-2006 DFPSPPEDVMSPGSV
+2006 DFPSPPADVMSPGSL

-2029 SIKTGELPSLSEEDT
+2029 SIKTGDLPSLSEEDT

-2050 GPRESGL
+2050 GPQESGL

-2066 SLGDELGESSSVSRD
+2066 SLGDKLGESRSVSRD
-2081 QAVGSRWP
+2081 RAVGSQWS
-2089 DPAGWPGRP
+2089 DPAGWPGCP

-2109 PPRLPVRPPTLSRG
+2109 LPRLPVRPPTLSRV
-2123 AFMAGERPPMLAA
+2123 AFMAGEGPPMLSA

-2163 KVLDLVSSQL
+2163 KVVDLVSSQL
-2173 SGRILCD
+2173 SRRILCD

>member
-1 MSISV
+1 MSGLRPAGCPVKAPSVTSGQAVTRGLTRSRPGPGPGAMSIS
-6 PGMLPILLGDTTQPH
+6 ILLGDTTQPH
-21 PKDNLEARGRP
+21 PKDNLEAQGRP

-141 GPRWQLRESNPRLER
+141 GPRRQLRESNPRLER

-189 KPHPRRKAGRLAHP
+189 KPDARRQAGRLAHP

-216 ICRMGTFS
+216 
-224 WNFAQPVSRCSL
+224 VK
-236 SSSPGLGTPSE
+236 GLGTPSE
-247 APCGAEDKAIPGRG
+247 APCGAENKAIPGRG

-273 APREKTKRMKSRPCT
+273 APREKTKRMKSRPCV

-299 RDAKDTDSE
+299 RDAKDT
-308 LVGVYAWRK
+308 
-317 GPALARALL
+317 
-326 GPPPA
+326 
-331 LRRLQREAPSRDQ
+331 
-344 APAAELGDSKKVGAA
+344 GDSKKVGAA
-359 KSSPA
+359 ENSPA
-364 RPRMPS
+364 RPRMPG

-377 LQVSAN
+377 L
-383 TPNLPSCE
+383 
-391 QPVTIQNAMAVLR
+391 
-404 DLRQQIQAGLELA
+404 
-417 WSHRPR
+417 
-423 GGPELGR
+423 
-430 SKLWL
+430 
-435 QNLAERRQQGPWS
+435 
-448 TPDVRGSFS
+448 
-457 KSPRA
+457 
-462 LERAGSFP
+462 
-470 TGHRWSTVAGWE
+470 
-482 SCPQMTRA
+482 
-490 AQGRNPSFQRPGSPP
+490 
-505 ERLTSFPQRPW
+505 QRPW

-522 PSQPQRTWAAHEDW
+522 PSRPQRTWAAHEDW

-552 SASFLRSKGTPCRG
+552 SASFLHSKGTPCRG

-572 PSEPKRDWMRPAP
+572 PSEPKRAWMRPAP

-625 QKALARRRQA
+625 QKTLARRRQA

-648 RNQRLQD
+648 KNQRLQD

-689 EGLEASG
+689 KGLEASG

-750 LGPLKLQDLATQ
+750 PGPLKLQDLATQ

-800 MANVLKQRIDILMAQ
+800 MANILKQRIDILTAK
-815 LHKSEAPDPPGDPV
+815 LHKSEALDPPGDPV

-837 SRMAAAP
+837 SGMAAAP

-857 RRGGGTPWDWAD
+857 RRGGGTPWDRAD

-883 GRTPSWS
+883 SGTPSWS

-903 PRDSQPRGLTEDGCS
+903 PRDSQPRGLTEDGCL

-932 ALRPFTGSSL
+932 ALRPFIGSSL
-942 GVTAMLDPTCDSLRL
+942 GVTAMLDATCDSLRL

-970 WTTRSCGQRSGHLA
+970 RTTRSCGQRSGHLA

-990 LGFLESLK
+990 LGFLKSLK

-1012 QRAKREVWETQKALD
+1012 QRAKQEVWETQKALD
-1027 KLLFK
+1027 ELLFK

-1038 MGKHSTEARPKPAS
+1038 MGKHSTEARRKLAS

-1073 ARPRSHPAQGRAAAA
+1073 ARPRSHPAQGRAAAV

-1128 PQDNPTHQMLDVSLR
+1128 PQDNPTHQGSPAGPWSANPGALGRFTLQMLDVSLR

-1153 AMLRLREKA
+1153 AMLRLREKV
-1162 LEEKMRT
+1162 LEEKMCA

-1175 HQRECLGGEGKDTML
+1175 HQRERLGGEGKDTML

-1197 EQALGKL
+1197 EQALSKL

-1252 NRLPQSSGRE
+1252 TRLPQSSVLE

-1302 TSPETPRVQQPLGR
+1302 TSPETPRVQH
-1316 RPQPSPGCDACCPIC
+1316 
-1331 GMLWSGLVPREG
+1331 
-1343 IARVGSP
+1343 
-1350 SPALPYSLL
+1350 LL
-1359 SERADGTPPQA
+1359 SKQADGTPPQA

-1392 GSWPDAGRRLAE
+1392 GSWPDTGRRLEE

-1469 GLDFAGSPVEE
+1469 GLDFAGSPREE
-1480 PHRMEGWWPGEQR
+1480 PHRIEGWWPGEQR
-1493 TERCGPF
+1493 TESCGQDPCGPF
-1500 SPPEAAQ
+1500 SPPGAAQ
-1507 LTTAPGEAPPCTRT
+1507 LTAAP
-1521 MGPPPAGP
+1521 
-1529 PPPAPPRPEP
+1529 
-1539 PFPQSPAGE
+1539 
-1548 PRPLAIPIGW
+1548 
-1558 PPKRRTVG
+1558 
-1566 RAPVWSRRAP
+1566 
-1576 INTGRLQFGG
+1576 
-1586 GAPKARR
+1586 
-1593 CPPRRGALTC
+1593 
-1603 AGGWVAELT
+1603 
-1612 APVPPSWPEGSPLPP
+1612 APVPPSRPEGSPLPP

-1639 AAPRSRSGSWAGS
+1639 AAPRSRSGSRAGS
-1652 PASSSPSGVSCRSL
+1652 PASSSLSGVSCRSL

-1793 LENGGAPGSALA
+1793 LENGEAPGSALA

-1819 GSLIRE
+1819 GSLIRG
-1825 LTTEEGPTDV
+1825 LTTEEGPTDI
-1835 PRGCPHALPSTP
+1835 PRGCLHALPSTP

-1885 PEGLWDAALSLPSD
+1885 PEGPWDAALSLPSD
-1899 RTPRQP
+1899 RTPRQS

-1913 TSRAPPGDPG
+1913 TPRAPPGDPG

-1930 QGWAPRGRGSGDSPA
+1930 QGWAPRCRASRDSPA

-1980 RDARLPPL
+1980 RDACLPPL

-1994 EGLADTTSPDSG
+1994 EDLANTTSPDSG
-2006 DFPSPPEDVMSPGSV
+2006 DFPSPPEDVMSPGSLLA
-2021 PGPPGEDA
+2021 PPGEDA

-2050 GPRESGL
+2050 GPQESGL
-2057 CLGAGRQGG
+2057 CLGAGRQGR

-2081 QAVGSRWP
+2081 QAVGSQWS
-2089 DPAGWPGRP
+2089 DPAGWPGCP

-2109 PPRLPVRPPTLSRG
+2109 LPRLSRV
-2123 AFMAGERPPMLAA
+2123 AFMAGEGPPMLSA

-2163 KVLDLVSSQL
+2163 KVVDLVSSQL
-2173 SGRILCD
+2173 SRRILCD

>member
-1 MSISV
+1 MSGLRPAGCPVKAPSVTSGQAVTRRLTRSRPRPGPGAMSISV
-6 PGMLPILLGDTTQPH
+6 PGMPLVLLGDTTQSH
-21 PKDNLEARGRP
+21 PRDNLEARGRP
-32 AARKARAKPRD
+32 ATRKARAKPRD
-43 SGLRPS
+43 SGLRLS

-73 APHVAWSDYT
+73 APHMAWSDYT

-90 KACSLLG
+90 KACNLLG

-136 PPQVQ
+136 PPQAQ
-141 GPRWQLRESNPRLER
+141 GPRRQLRESNPRLER

-189 KPHPRRKAGRLAHP
+189 KPDPRRKAGRLAHP
-203 DPAPWD
+203 EPAPWD

-216 ICRMGTFS
+216 IK
-224 WNFAQPVSRCSL
+224 
-236 SSSPGLGTPSE
+236 GLGTPSE

-288 RERAPQSPTSR
+288 RERAPRSPSSR

-331 LRRLQREAPSRDQ
+331 LPRLQREAPSRDQ

-383 TPNLPSCE
+383 TPNLSSCE

-417 WSHRPR
+417 RSHRPR

-435 QNLAERRQQGPWS
+435 QSLAERRQQGPWS

-457 KSPRA
+457 ESPRA

-470 TGHRWSTVAGWE
+470 TGHRWSTLAGWE
-482 SCPQMTRA
+482 SCPQMTWA

-572 PSEPKRDWMRPAP
+572 PSEPKRAWMRPAP

-625 QKALARRRQA
+625 QKTLARRRQA

-648 RNQRLQD
+648 KNQRLQD

-689 EGLEASG
+689 KGLEASG
-696 SLGSPVLEW
+696 SLGSPVMEW

-728 RALNRTETLGTGG
+728 RAPDRTETLGTGG

-762 GPRPG
+762 GARPG

-776 SERLGTS
+776 SEHLGTS

-800 MANVLKQRIDILMAQ
+800 MANVLKQRIDILTAK
-815 LHKSEAPDPPGDPV
+815 LHKSEALDPPGDPV

-883 GRTPSWS
+883 SRTPSWS

-903 PRDSQPRGLTEDGCS
+903 PRDSQPRGLTEDGCL

-932 ALRPFTGSSL
+932 ALRPFIGSSL

-970 WTTRSCGQRSGHLA
+970 RTTRSCGQHSGHLA

-1027 KLLFK
+1027 ELLFK

-1073 ARPRSHPAQGRAAAA
+1073 ARPRWHLAQGRAAAT
-1088 PSQDPREGQQSRE
+1088 PFQDPWEGQQSQE

-1128 PQDNPTHQMLDVSLR
+1128 PQDNPTHQRSPAGPWSANPGALGCFTLQTLDVSLR
-1143 EEELR
+1143 EAELR

-1162 LEEKMRT
+1162 LEEKMRA

-1197 EQALGKL
+1197 EQGLSKL
-1204 EQEQREIRYLRDIHL
+1204 EQEQREIRYLRDIRL

-1238 QRSMVHLRRELQAR
+1238 QRSTMHLRRELQAR
-1252 NRLPQSSGRE
+1252 TRLPQSSGLE

-1302 TSPETPRVQQPLGR
+1302 TSPETPRVQH
-1316 RPQPSPGCDACCPIC
+1316 
-1331 GMLWSGLVPREG
+1331 
-1343 IARVGSP
+1343 
-1350 SPALPYSLL
+1350 LL
-1359 SERADGTPPQA
+1359 SKQADGTPPQA

-1392 GSWPDAGRRLAE
+1392 SSWPDTGRRLEE
-1404 SHSPVGQGDPQTN
+1404 SHSPVGQGNRAPRWPRWQPRTDGHLVGWPWQLGAA
-1417 PSPTSAEE
+1417 SGLRSD
-1425 KTRPLT
+1425 RPASWRASHAPCGLPLRVWAHGGPVCRRAT
-1431 DSRAQKLQGPNSPG
+1431 CVHLDRRSRAAG
-1445 GGGPCG
+1445 
-1451 PLEASV
+1451 A
-1457 VEGRVGRAGSEL
+1457 GRA
-1469 GLDFAGSPVEE
+1469 
-1480 PHRMEGWWPGEQR
+1480 
-1493 TERCGPF
+1493 
-1500 SPPEAAQ
+1500 
-1507 LTTAPGEAPPCTRT
+1507 
-1521 MGPPPAGP
+1521 
-1529 PPPAPPRPEP
+1529 
-1539 PFPQSPAGE
+1539 
-1548 PRPLAIPIGW
+1548 
-1558 PPKRRTVG
+1558 RR
-1566 RAPVWSRRAP
+1566 
-1576 INTGRLQFGG
+1576 
-1586 GAPKARR
+1586 
-1593 CPPRRGALTC
+1593 
-1603 AGGWVAELT
+1603 
-1612 APVPPSWPEGSPLPP
+1612 
-1627 LRAPSDPGPESE
+1627 
-1639 AAPRSRSGSWAGS
+1639 
-1652 PASSSPSGVSCRSL
+1652 
-1666 QEFQRAAA
+1666 
-1674 VLVQLS
+1674 LS
-1680 ESPVSVSDWGGG
+1680 
-1692 DVPDTDPG
+1692 
-1700 CSGELSPQD
+1700 
-1709 SWGLHRG
+1709 
-1716 GGQVAR
+1716 
-1722 ERPEGGG
+1722 
-1729 AGPLGGPSTEPG
+1729 
-1741 GVLREGWPLPPPDA
+1741 
-1755 PSPRSGSEL
+1755 
-1764 SEASSEV
+1764 
-1771 WDEENLLEPGSG
+1771 
-1783 PSLSTGGSSH
+1783 
-1793 LENGGAPGSALA
+1793 
-1805 SLGPGEGQEASGST
+1805 
-1819 GSLIRE
+1819 
-1825 LTTEEGPTDV
+1825 
-1835 PRGCPHALPSTP
+1835 
-1847 SSSSDLD
+1847 
-1854 LSLSS
+1854 
-1859 PSGSLASEGVGF
+1859 
-1871 GRGETRPLQASAAC
+1871 
-1885 PEGLWDAALSLPSD
+1885 SLPS
-1899 RTPRQP
+1899 
-1905 WSEPEVPV
+1905 V
-1913 TSRAPPGDPG
+1913 
-1923 GLVALTP
+1923 
-1930 QGWAPRGRGSGDSPA
+1930 
-1945 PEEACPTPSSRA
+1945 
-1957 LPEILSPVDEVLS
+1957 
-1970 YGSADLSSAH
+1970 
-1980 RDARLPPL
+1980 
-1988 PPTFPA
+1988 
-1994 EGLADTTSPDSG
+1994 
-2006 DFPSPPEDVMSPGSV
+2006 
-2021 PGPPGEDA
+2021 
-2029 SIKTGELPSLSEEDT
+2029 
-2044 PEAPSP
+2044 
-2050 GPRESGL
+2050 
-2057 CLGAGRQGG
+2057 
-2066 SLGDELGESSSVSRD
+2066 SSSV
-2081 QAVGSRWP
+2081 
-2089 DPAGWPGRP
+2089 
-2098 SGGRAGDAPGG
+2098 
-2109 PPRLPVRPPTLSRG
+2109 
-2123 AFMAGERPPMLAA
+2123 
-2136 AGSPGQGDPAPALG
+2136 
-2150 AGPCADPPGTEGA
+2150 
-2163 KVLDLVSSQL
+2163 
-2173 SGRILCD
+2173 
-2180 TLAVLLEPAQPA
+2180 
-2192 AP
+2192 

>member
-1 MSISV
+1 MSGLRPAGCPVKAPSVTSGQAVTRGLTRSRPRPGPGAISISV
-6 PGMLPILLGDTTQPH
+6 PGMPPVLLGDTTQPH

-64 SRQPGDLRG
+64 CRQPGGLRG

-130 GPWKER
+130 GPWKGR

-141 GPRWQLRESNPRLER
+141 GPRQQLRESNPRLER

-189 KPHPRRKAGRLAHP
+189 KPDLRRKAGRLAHP

-216 ICRMGTFS
+216 IK
-224 WNFAQPVSRCSL
+224 
-236 SSSPGLGTPSE
+236 GLGTPSE
-247 APCGAEDKAIPGRG
+247 APCGAEDKTILGRG

-273 APREKTKRMKSRPCT
+273 APREKTKRMKSCPCT

-299 RDAKDTDSE
+299 RDAKDT
-308 LVGVYAWRK
+308 
-317 GPALARALL
+317 
-326 GPPPA
+326 
-331 LRRLQREAPSRDQ
+331 
-344 APAAELGDSKKVGAA
+344 GDSKKVGAA

-377 LQVSAN
+377 LQ
-383 TPNLPSCE
+383 
-391 QPVTIQNAMAVLR
+391 
-404 DLRQQIQAGLELA
+404 
-417 WSHRPR
+417 
-423 GGPELGR
+423 
-430 SKLWL
+430 
-435 QNLAERRQQGPWS
+435 
-448 TPDVRGSFS
+448 
-457 KSPRA
+457 
-462 LERAGSFP
+462 
-470 TGHRWSTVAGWE
+470 
-482 SCPQMTRA
+482 
-490 AQGRNPSFQRPGSPP
+490 
-505 ERLTSFPQRPW
+505 RPW
-516 SASAGQ
+516 SASAGR

-536 ESSAQSPWSP
+536 ESSVPSPWSP

-552 SASFLRSKGTPCRG
+552 SASFLRSKGTPCGG

-572 PSEPKRDWMRPAP
+572 PSEPKRAWMRPAP

-648 RNQRLQD
+648 KNRRLQD

-669 PVVSHTTPGI
+669 PVVSHATPGI

-689 EGLEASG
+689 KGLEASG
-696 SLGSPVLEW
+696 SLGSPVMEW

-800 MANVLKQRIDILMAQ
+800 MANVLKQRIDILTAK
-815 LHKSEAPDPPGDPV
+815 LHKSEALDPPGDPV
-829 SDPSPSYL
+829 SDPSSSYL

-844 TPTAPVHSGALVP
+844 TPAVPVHSRALVP

-883 GRTPSWS
+883 SRTPSWS

-903 PRDSQPRGLTEDGCS
+903 PRDSQPRGLTEDGCL

-932 ALRPFTGSSL
+932 ALRPFIGSSL

-970 WTTRSCGQRSGHLA
+970 RTTRSCGQHSGHLA

-990 LGFLESLK
+990 LGFLKSLK

-1027 KLLFK
+1027 ELLFK
-1032 HRVQQL
+1032 HQVQQL

-1073 ARPRSHPAQGRAAAA
+1073 ARPRSHPAQGRATAA

-1114 PDQAPSQ
+1114 PDRAPSQ

-1128 PQDNPTHQMLDVSLR
+1128 PQDNPTHQAGHRSHPAKLVPERPGRSAPPQRSPAGPWSANPGALGCFTLQMLDVSLR
-1143 EEELR
+1143 EAELR

-1162 LEEKMRT
+1162 LEEKMRA

-1190 AALATRQ
+1190 AALATSQ
-1197 EQALGKL
+1197 EQGLSKL
-1204 EQEQREIRYLRDIHL
+1204 EQEQRESRYLRDIHL
-1219 FSHQE
+1219 CSHQE
-1224 RKLLLQHEKDIVSL
+1224 RKLLLKHEKDIVSL
-1238 QRSMVHLRRELQAR
+1238 RRSMVHLRRELQAR
-1252 NRLPQSSGRE
+1252 TRLPQSSGLE

-1274 VQLKGPAQGSSR
+1274 VQLKGPARGSSR

-1302 TSPETPRVQQPLGR
+1302 TSPETPRVR
-1316 RPQPSPGCDACCPIC
+1316 H
-1331 GMLWSGLVPREG
+1331 
-1343 IARVGSP
+1343 
-1350 SPALPYSLL
+1350 LL
-1359 SERADGTPPQA
+1359 SEQADGTPPQA

-1392 GSWPDAGRRLAE
+1392 GSWPDTGRRLEE
-1404 SHSPVGQGDPQTN
+1404 SHSPVGQGDPQSN

-1425 KTRPLT
+1425 KTPPLT

-1457 VEGRVGRAGSEL
+1457 VEGHIGLAGSEL

-1480 PHRMEGWWPGEQR
+1480 PHRMEGWWLGEQR
-1493 TERCGPF
+1493 TESCGQDPCGPF
-1500 SPPEAAQ
+1500 SPPVAAQ
-1507 LTTAPGEAPPCTRT
+1507 LTAAP
-1521 MGPPPAGP
+1521 
-1529 PPPAPPRPEP
+1529 
-1539 PFPQSPAGE
+1539 
-1548 PRPLAIPIGW
+1548 
-1558 PPKRRTVG
+1558 
-1566 RAPVWSRRAP
+1566 
-1576 INTGRLQFGG
+1576 
-1586 GAPKARR
+1586 
-1593 CPPRRGALTC
+1593 
-1603 AGGWVAELT
+1603 
-1612 APVPPSWPEGSPLPP
+1612 APVPPSRPEGSPLPP

-1639 AAPRSRSGSWAGS
+1639 AAPWSRSGSWAGS

-1674 VLVQLS
+1674 VLVQLC

-1700 CSGELSPQD
+1700 CSGELCPQD
-1709 SWGLHRG
+1709 SWGLHQG
-1716 GGQVAR
+1716 GGQVAL

-1771 WDEENLLEPGSG
+1771 WDEENLLEPGWG

-1835 PRGCPHALPSTP
+1835 PRGCPQALPSTP
-1847 SSSSDLD
+1847 SFSSDLD

-1859 PSGSLASEGVGF
+1859 PSGSLASEGVDS

-1885 PEGLWDAALSLPSD
+1885 PEGPWDAALSLPSD
-1899 RTPRQP
+1899 RTPRQS

-1913 TSRAPPGDPG
+1913 TPRAPPGDPG

-1930 QGWAPRGRGSGDSPA
+1930 QGWAPRCRGSGDSPDS
-1945 PEEACPTPSSRA
+1945 EEACPTPSSRA
-1957 LPEILSPVDEVLS
+1957 LPEILSPVDDVLS

-1994 EGLADTTSPDSG
+1994 EDLANTTSPDSG
-2006 DFPSPPEDVMSPGSV
+2006 DFPSPPEDVMSPGSL

-2050 GPRESGL
+2050 GPQESGL

-2066 SLGDELGESSSVSRD
+2066 SPGDELGESRSVSRD
-2081 QAVGSRWP
+2081 QAVGSQWS
-2089 DPAGWPGRP
+2089 DPAGWPGCP

-2109 PPRLPVRPPTLSRG
+2109 LPRLPVRPPTLSRV
-2123 AFMAGERPPMLAA
+2123 AFMAGEGPPVLAA

-2163 KVLDLVSSQL
+2163 KVVDLVSSQL
-2173 SGRILCD
+2173 SRRILCD

>member
-1 MSISV
+1 MSGLRPAGCPVKAPSVTSGQAVTRGLTRSPPGPSPGAMSISV
-6 PGMLPILLGDTTQPH
+6 PGMLPVLLGDTTQPH
-21 PKDNLEARGRP
+21 PKDNLEAQGRP

-49 AADDDAMAAL
+49 AAAADAMAAL

-64 SRQPGDLRG
+64 SRQAGDLRG

-130 GPWKER
+130 GPWKEQ

-141 GPRWQLRESNPRLER
+141 GPRRQLRESNPRLER

-189 KPHPRRKAGRLAHP
+189 KPDARRKAGRLAHP

-216 ICRMGTFS
+216 
-224 WNFAQPVSRCSL
+224 VK
-236 SSSPGLGTPSE
+236 GLGTPSE

-261 REPSRVPQRQAS
+261 RDPSRVPQHQAS
-273 APREKTKRMKSRPCT
+273 APREKTKRMKSRPCV

-344 APAAELGDSKKVGAA
+344 APTAELGDSKKVGAA
-359 KSSPA
+359 KNSPA

-383 TPNLPSCE
+383 TPNLSSCE

-417 WSHRPR
+417 RSHRPR

-430 SKLWL
+430 SKLWP

-457 KSPRA
+457 ESPQA

-470 TGHRWSTVAGWE
+470 TGHRWSTLAGWE
-482 SCPQMTRA
+482 SCPQMTWA
-490 AQGRNPSFQRPGSPP
+490 ARGRNPAFQRPGSPP

-572 PSEPKRDWMRPAP
+572 PSEPKRAWMRPAP

-609 VLGHPYSSE
+609 FLGHPYSSE

-625 QKALARRRQA
+625 QKTLARRRQA

-648 RNQRLQD
+648 KNQRLQD

-689 EGLEASG
+689 KGLEASG

-800 MANVLKQRIDILMAQ
+800 MANILKQRIDILTAK
-815 LHKSEAPDPPGDPV
+815 LHKSEALDPPGDPV

-903 PRDSQPRGLTEDGCS
+903 PRDSQPRGLTEDGCL

-932 ALRPFTGSSL
+932 ALRPFIGSSL
-942 GVTAMLDPTCDSLRL
+942 GVAAMLDPTCDSLRL

-970 WTTRSCGQRSGHLA
+970 RTTRSCGQRSGHLA

-990 LGFLESLK
+990 LGFLKSLK

-1012 QRAKREVWETQKALD
+1012 QRAKQEVWETQKALD
-1027 KLLFK
+1027 ELLFK

-1038 MGKHSTEARPKPAS
+1038 MGKRSTEARRKPAS
-1052 EGKQPQV
+1052 EGKQPRV

-1153 AMLRLREKA
+1153 AMLRLREKV
-1162 LEEKMRT
+1162 LEEKMCA

-1197 EQALGKL
+1197 EQALSKL

-1219 FSHQE
+1219 FSRQE

-1252 NRLPQSSGRE
+1252 TRLPQSSVLE

-1302 TSPETPRVQQPLGR
+1302 TSPETPRVQH
-1316 RPQPSPGCDACCPIC
+1316 
-1331 GMLWSGLVPREG
+1331 
-1343 IARVGSP
+1343 
-1350 SPALPYSLL
+1350 LL
-1359 SERADGTPPQA
+1359 SKQADGTPPQA

-1392 GSWPDAGRRLAE
+1392 GSWPDTGRRLEE

-1417 PSPTSAEE
+1417 LSPTSAEE

-1445 GGGPCG
+1445 GGGPCS

-1469 GLDFAGSPVEE
+1469 GLDFAGSPMEE
-1480 PHRMEGWWPGEQR
+1480 PHRIEGWWPGEQR
-1493 TERCGPF
+1493 TESCGQDPCSPF
-1500 SPPEAAQ
+1500 SPPGAAQ
-1507 LTTAPGEAPPCTRT
+1507 LTAAP
-1521 MGPPPAGP
+1521 
-1529 PPPAPPRPEP
+1529 
-1539 PFPQSPAGE
+1539 
-1548 PRPLAIPIGW
+1548 
-1558 PPKRRTVG
+1558 
-1566 RAPVWSRRAP
+1566 
-1576 INTGRLQFGG
+1576 
-1586 GAPKARR
+1586 
-1593 CPPRRGALTC
+1593 
-1603 AGGWVAELT
+1603 
-1612 APVPPSWPEGSPLPP
+1612 APVPPSRPEGRPLPL

-1639 AAPRSRSGSWAGS
+1639 AAPRSRLGSRAGS
-1652 PASSSPSGVSCRSL
+1652 PASSSLSGVSCCSL

-1741 GVLREGWPLPPPDA
+1741 GVLQEGWPLPSPDA

-1771 WDEENLLEPGSG
+1771 WDEENLLKPGSG

-1819 GSLIRE
+1819 GSLIHG
-1825 LTTEEGPTDV
+1825 LTMEEGPTDV
-1835 PRGCPHALPSTP
+1835 PRGCLHALPSTP

-1885 PEGLWDAALSLPSD
+1885 PEGPWDAALSLPSD
-1899 RTPRQP
+1899 RMPRQS

-1913 TSRAPPGDPG
+1913 TPRAPPGDPG

-1930 QGWAPRGRGSGDSPA
+1930 QGWAPRCRASGDSPA

-1994 EGLADTTSPDSG
+1994 EDLANTTSPDSG
-2006 DFPSPPEDVMSPGSV
+2006 DFPSPPEDVMSPGSLL
-2021 PGPPGEDA
+2021 GPPGEDA

-2050 GPRESGL
+2050 GPQESGL

-2081 QAVGSRWP
+2081 QAVGSQWS
-2089 DPAGWPGRP
+2089 DPAGWPGCP

-2109 PPRLPVRPPTLSRG
+2109 LPRLPVRPPTLSSV
-2123 AFMAGERPPMLAA
+2123 AFMAGEGPPMLSA

-2163 KVLDLVSSQL
+2163 KVVDLVSSQL
-2173 SGRILCD
+2173 SRRILCD

>member
-1 MSISV
+1 MSGLRPAGCPVKAPSVTSGQAVTRGLTRSRPGPGPGAMSIS
-6 PGMLPILLGDTTQPH
+6 ILLGDTTQPH
-21 PKDNLEARGRP
+21 PKDNLEAQGRP

-141 GPRWQLRESNPRLER
+141 GPRRQLRESNPRLER

-189 KPHPRRKAGRLAHP
+189 KPDARRQAGRLAHP

-216 ICRMGTFS
+216 
-224 WNFAQPVSRCSL
+224 VK
-236 SSSPGLGTPSE
+236 GLGTPSE
-247 APCGAEDKAIPGRG
+247 APCGAENKAIPGRG

-273 APREKTKRMKSRPCT
+273 APREKTKRMKSRPCV

-331 LRRLQREAPSRDQ
+331 LPRLQREAPSRDQ
-344 APAAELGDSKKVGAA
+344 APTAELGDSKKVGAA
-359 KSSPA
+359 ENSPA
-364 RPRMPS
+364 RPRMPG

-377 LQVSAN
+377 L
-383 TPNLPSCE
+383 
-391 QPVTIQNAMAVLR
+391 
-404 DLRQQIQAGLELA
+404 
-417 WSHRPR
+417 
-423 GGPELGR
+423 
-430 SKLWL
+430 
-435 QNLAERRQQGPWS
+435 
-448 TPDVRGSFS
+448 
-457 KSPRA
+457 
-462 LERAGSFP
+462 
-470 TGHRWSTVAGWE
+470 
-482 SCPQMTRA
+482 
-490 AQGRNPSFQRPGSPP
+490 
-505 ERLTSFPQRPW
+505 QRPW

-522 PSQPQRTWAAHEDW
+522 PSRPQRTWAAHEDW

-552 SASFLRSKGTPCRG
+552 SASFLHSKGTPCRG

-572 PSEPKRDWMRPAP
+572 PSEPKRAWMRPAP

-625 QKALARRRQA
+625 QKTLARRRQA

-648 RNQRLQD
+648 KNQRLQD

-689 EGLEASG
+689 KGLEASG

-750 LGPLKLQDLATQ
+750 PGPLKLQDLATQ

-800 MANVLKQRIDILMAQ
+800 MANILKQRIDILTAK
-815 LHKSEAPDPPGDPV
+815 LHKSEALDPPGDPV

-837 SRMAAAP
+837 SGMAAAP

-857 RRGGGTPWDWAD
+857 RRGGGTPWDRAD

-883 GRTPSWS
+883 SGTPSWS

-903 PRDSQPRGLTEDGCS
+903 PRDSQPRGLTEDGCL

-932 ALRPFTGSSL
+932 ALRPFIGSSL
-942 GVTAMLDPTCDSLRL
+942 GVTAMLDATCDSLRL

-970 WTTRSCGQRSGHLA
+970 RTTRSCGQRSGHLA

-990 LGFLESLK
+990 LGFLKSLK

-1012 QRAKREVWETQKALD
+1012 QRAKQEVWETQKALD
-1027 KLLFK
+1027 ELLFK

-1038 MGKHSTEARPKPAS
+1038 MGKHSTEARRKLAS

-1073 ARPRSHPAQGRAAAA
+1073 ARPRSHPAQGRAAAV

-1128 PQDNPTHQMLDVSLR
+1128 PQDNPTHQGSPAGPWSANPGALGRFTLQMLDVSLR

-1153 AMLRLREKA
+1153 AMLRLREKV
-1162 LEEKMRT
+1162 LEEKMCA

-1175 HQRECLGGEGKDTML
+1175 HQRERLGGEGKDTML

-1197 EQALGKL
+1197 EQALSKL

-1252 NRLPQSSGRE
+1252 TRLPQSSVLE

-1302 TSPETPRVQQPLGR
+1302 TSPETPRVQH
-1316 RPQPSPGCDACCPIC
+1316 
-1331 GMLWSGLVPREG
+1331 
-1343 IARVGSP
+1343 
-1350 SPALPYSLL
+1350 LL
-1359 SERADGTPPQA
+1359 SKQADGTPPQA

-1392 GSWPDAGRRLAE
+1392 GSWPDTGRRLEE

-1469 GLDFAGSPVEE
+1469 GLDFAGSPREE
-1480 PHRMEGWWPGEQR
+1480 PHRIEGWWPGEQR
-1493 TERCGPF
+1493 TESCGQDPCGPF
-1500 SPPEAAQ
+1500 SPPGAAQ
-1507 LTTAPGEAPPCTRT
+1507 LTAAP
-1521 MGPPPAGP
+1521 
-1529 PPPAPPRPEP
+1529 
-1539 PFPQSPAGE
+1539 
-1548 PRPLAIPIGW
+1548 
-1558 PPKRRTVG
+1558 
-1566 RAPVWSRRAP
+1566 
-1576 INTGRLQFGG
+1576 
-1586 GAPKARR
+1586 
-1593 CPPRRGALTC
+1593 
-1603 AGGWVAELT
+1603 
-1612 APVPPSWPEGSPLPP
+1612 APVPPSRPEGSPLPP

-1639 AAPRSRSGSWAGS
+1639 AAPRSRSGSRAGS
-1652 PASSSPSGVSCRSL
+1652 PASSSLSGVSCRSL

-1793 LENGGAPGSALA
+1793 LENGEAPGSALA

-1819 GSLIRE
+1819 GSLIRG
-1825 LTTEEGPTDV
+1825 LTTEEGPTDI
-1835 PRGCPHALPSTP
+1835 PRGCLHALPSTP

-1885 PEGLWDAALSLPSD
+1885 PEGPWDAALSLPSD
-1899 RTPRQP
+1899 RTPRQS

-1913 TSRAPPGDPG
+1913 TPRAPPGDPG

-1930 QGWAPRGRGSGDSPA
+1930 QGWAPRCRASRDSPA

-1980 RDARLPPL
+1980 RDACLPPL

-1994 EGLADTTSPDSG
+1994 EDLANTTSPDSG
-2006 DFPSPPEDVMSPGSV
+2006 DFPSPPEDVMSPGSLLA
-2021 PGPPGEDA
+2021 PPGEDA

-2050 GPRESGL
+2050 GPQESGL
-2057 CLGAGRQGG
+2057 CLGAGRQGR

-2081 QAVGSRWP
+2081 QAVGSQWS
-2089 DPAGWPGRP
+2089 DPAGWPGCP

-2109 PPRLPVRPPTLSRG
+2109 LPRLSRV
-2123 AFMAGERPPMLAA
+2123 AFMAGEGPPMLSA

-2163 KVLDLVSSQL
+2163 KVVDLVSSQL
-2173 SGRILCD
+2173 SRRILCD

>member
-1 MSISV
+1 MSGLRPAGCPVKAPSVTSGQAVTRRLTRSRPRPGPGAMSISV
-6 PGMLPILLGDTTQPH
+6 PGMPLVLLGDTTQSH
-21 PKDNLEARGRP
+21 PRDNLEARGRP
-32 AARKARAKPRD
+32 ATRKARAKPRD
-43 SGLRPS
+43 SGLRLS

-73 APHVAWSDYT
+73 APHMAWSDYT

-90 KACSLLG
+90 KACNLLG

-136 PPQVQ
+136 PPQAQ
-141 GPRWQLRESNPRLER
+141 GPRRQLRESNPRLER

-189 KPHPRRKAGRLAHP
+189 KPDPRRKAGRLAHP
-203 DPAPWD
+203 EPAPWD

-216 ICRMGTFS
+216 IK
-224 WNFAQPVSRCSL
+224 
-236 SSSPGLGTPSE
+236 GLGTPSE

-288 RERAPQSPTSR
+288 RERAPRSPSSR

-331 LRRLQREAPSRDQ
+331 LPRLQREAPSRDQ

-377 LQVSAN
+377 L
-383 TPNLPSCE
+383 
-391 QPVTIQNAMAVLR
+391 
-404 DLRQQIQAGLELA
+404 
-417 WSHRPR
+417 
-423 GGPELGR
+423 
-430 SKLWL
+430 
-435 QNLAERRQQGPWS
+435 
-448 TPDVRGSFS
+448 
-457 KSPRA
+457 
-462 LERAGSFP
+462 
-470 TGHRWSTVAGWE
+470 
-482 SCPQMTRA
+482 
-490 AQGRNPSFQRPGSPP
+490 
-505 ERLTSFPQRPW
+505 QRPW

-572 PSEPKRDWMRPAP
+572 PSEPKRAWMRPAP

-625 QKALARRRQA
+625 QKTLARRRQA

-648 RNQRLQD
+648 KNQRLQD

-689 EGLEASG
+689 KGLEASG
-696 SLGSPVLEW
+696 SLGSPVMEW

-728 RALNRTETLGTGG
+728 RAPDRTETLGTGG

-762 GPRPG
+762 GARPG

-776 SERLGTS
+776 SEHLGTS

-800 MANVLKQRIDILMAQ
+800 MANVLKQRIDILTAK
-815 LHKSEAPDPPGDPV
+815 LHKSEALDPPGDPV

-883 GRTPSWS
+883 SRTPSWS

-903 PRDSQPRGLTEDGCS
+903 PRDSQPRGLTEDGCL

-932 ALRPFTGSSL
+932 ALRPFIGSSL

-970 WTTRSCGQRSGHLA
+970 RTTRSCGQHSGHLA

-1027 KLLFK
+1027 ELLFK

-1073 ARPRSHPAQGRAAAA
+1073 ARPRWHLAQGRAAAT
-1088 PSQDPREGQQSRE
+1088 PFQDPWEGQQSQE

-1128 PQDNPTHQMLDVSLR
+1128 PQDNPTHQAGHRSHPAKLVPERPGRSAPPQRSPAGPWSANPGALGCFTLQTLDVSLR
-1143 EEELR
+1143 EAELR

-1162 LEEKMRT
+1162 LEEKMRA

-1197 EQALGKL
+1197 EQGLSKL
-1204 EQEQREIRYLRDIHL
+1204 EQEQREIRYLRDIRL

-1238 QRSMVHLRRELQAR
+1238 QRSTMHLRRELQAR
-1252 NRLPQSSGRE
+1252 TRLPQSSGLE

-1302 TSPETPRVQQPLGR
+1302 TSPETPRVQH
-1316 RPQPSPGCDACCPIC
+1316 
-1331 GMLWSGLVPREG
+1331 
-1343 IARVGSP
+1343 
-1350 SPALPYSLL
+1350 LL
-1359 SERADGTPPQA
+1359 SKQADGTPPQA

-1392 GSWPDAGRRLAE
+1392 SSWPDTGRRLEE
-1404 SHSPVGQGDPQTN
+1404 SHSPVGQGNRAPRWPRWQPRTDGHLVGWPWQLGAA
-1417 PSPTSAEE
+1417 SGLRSD
-1425 KTRPLT
+1425 RPASWRASHAPCGLPLRVWAHGGPVCRRAT
-1431 DSRAQKLQGPNSPG
+1431 CVHLDRRSRAAG
-1445 GGGPCG
+1445 
-1451 PLEASV
+1451 A
-1457 VEGRVGRAGSEL
+1457 GRA
-1469 GLDFAGSPVEE
+1469 
-1480 PHRMEGWWPGEQR
+1480 
-1493 TERCGPF
+1493 
-1500 SPPEAAQ
+1500 
-1507 LTTAPGEAPPCTRT
+1507 
-1521 MGPPPAGP
+1521 
-1529 PPPAPPRPEP
+1529 
-1539 PFPQSPAGE
+1539 
-1548 PRPLAIPIGW
+1548 
-1558 PPKRRTVG
+1558 RR
-1566 RAPVWSRRAP
+1566 
-1576 INTGRLQFGG
+1576 
-1586 GAPKARR
+1586 
-1593 CPPRRGALTC
+1593 
-1603 AGGWVAELT
+1603 
-1612 APVPPSWPEGSPLPP
+1612 
-1627 LRAPSDPGPESE
+1627 
-1639 AAPRSRSGSWAGS
+1639 
-1652 PASSSPSGVSCRSL
+1652 
-1666 QEFQRAAA
+1666 
-1674 VLVQLS
+1674 LS
-1680 ESPVSVSDWGGG
+1680 
-1692 DVPDTDPG
+1692 
-1700 CSGELSPQD
+1700 
-1709 SWGLHRG
+1709 
-1716 GGQVAR
+1716 
-1722 ERPEGGG
+1722 
-1729 AGPLGGPSTEPG
+1729 
-1741 GVLREGWPLPPPDA
+1741 
-1755 PSPRSGSEL
+1755 
-1764 SEASSEV
+1764 
-1771 WDEENLLEPGSG
+1771 
-1783 PSLSTGGSSH
+1783 
-1793 LENGGAPGSALA
+1793 
-1805 SLGPGEGQEASGST
+1805 
-1819 GSLIRE
+1819 
-1825 LTTEEGPTDV
+1825 
-1835 PRGCPHALPSTP
+1835 
-1847 SSSSDLD
+1847 
-1854 LSLSS
+1854 
-1859 PSGSLASEGVGF
+1859 
-1871 GRGETRPLQASAAC
+1871 
-1885 PEGLWDAALSLPSD
+1885 SLPS
-1899 RTPRQP
+1899 
-1905 WSEPEVPV
+1905 V
-1913 TSRAPPGDPG
+1913 
-1923 GLVALTP
+1923 
-1930 QGWAPRGRGSGDSPA
+1930 
-1945 PEEACPTPSSRA
+1945 
-1957 LPEILSPVDEVLS
+1957 
-1970 YGSADLSSAH
+1970 
-1980 RDARLPPL
+1980 
-1988 PPTFPA
+1988 
-1994 EGLADTTSPDSG
+1994 
-2006 DFPSPPEDVMSPGSV
+2006 
-2021 PGPPGEDA
+2021 
-2029 SIKTGELPSLSEEDT
+2029 
-2044 PEAPSP
+2044 
-2050 GPRESGL
+2050 
-2057 CLGAGRQGG
+2057 
-2066 SLGDELGESSSVSRD
+2066 SSSV
-2081 QAVGSRWP
+2081 
-2089 DPAGWPGRP
+2089 
-2098 SGGRAGDAPGG
+2098 
-2109 PPRLPVRPPTLSRG
+2109 
-2123 AFMAGERPPMLAA
+2123 
-2136 AGSPGQGDPAPALG
+2136 
-2150 AGPCADPPGTEGA
+2150 
-2163 KVLDLVSSQL
+2163 
-2173 SGRILCD
+2173 
-2180 TLAVLLEPAQPA
+2180 
-2192 AP
+2192 

>member
-1 MSISV
+1 MSGLRPAGCPVKAPSVTSGQAVTRGLTRSRPRPGPGAMSISV
-6 PGMLPILLGDTTQPH
+6 PGMPSVLLGDTTQSH
-21 PKDNLEARGRP
+21 PKDHLEARGRP

-43 SGLRPS
+43 SGLRLS

-97 WSESEEARDGDSS
+97 WSESEEARDGGSS

-141 GPRWQLRESNPRLER
+141 GPRRQLRESNPRLER

-179 SSASRLYRVS
+179 SSASRLCRVS
-189 KPHPRRKAGRLAHP
+189 KPDPRRKAGRLAHP

-216 ICRMGTFS
+216 IK
-224 WNFAQPVSRCSL
+224 
-236 SSSPGLGTPSE
+236 GLGTPRE

-299 RDAKDTDSE
+299 RDARDT
-308 LVGVYAWRK
+308 
-317 GPALARALL
+317 
-326 GPPPA
+326 
-331 LRRLQREAPSRDQ
+331 
-344 APAAELGDSKKVGAA
+344 GDSKKVGAA

-377 LQVSAN
+377 L
-383 TPNLPSCE
+383 
-391 QPVTIQNAMAVLR
+391 
-404 DLRQQIQAGLELA
+404 
-417 WSHRPR
+417 
-423 GGPELGR
+423 
-430 SKLWL
+430 
-435 QNLAERRQQGPWS
+435 
-448 TPDVRGSFS
+448 
-457 KSPRA
+457 
-462 LERAGSFP
+462 
-470 TGHRWSTVAGWE
+470 
-482 SCPQMTRA
+482 
-490 AQGRNPSFQRPGSPP
+490 
-505 ERLTSFPQRPW
+505 QRPW

-536 ESSAQSPWSP
+536 ESSAQSLWSP

-552 SASFLRSKGTPCRG
+552 SASFPRSKGTPCRG

-572 PSEPKRDWMRPAP
+572 PSEPKRAWMRPAP

-625 QKALARRRQA
+625 QRTLARRRQA

-648 RNQRLQD
+648 KNQRLQD

-669 PVVSHTTPGI
+669 PVVSRTTPGI

-689 EGLEASG
+689 KGLEASG
-696 SLGSPVLEW
+696 SLGSPVMEW

-728 RALNRTETLGTGG
+728 RAPNRTETLGTGG

-800 MANVLKQRIDILMAQ
+800 MANILKQRIDILTAK
-815 LHKSEAPDPPGDPV
+815 LHKSEALDPPGDPV

-903 PRDSQPRGLTEDGCS
+903 PRDSQPRGLTEDGCL
-918 EPDNRLARNTDSFQ
+918 EPGNRLARNTDSFR
-932 ALRPFTGSSL
+932 ALRPFIGSSL
-942 GVTAMLDPTCDSLRL
+942 GVTAMLGPTCDSLRL

-970 WTTRSCGQRSGHLA
+970 RTTRSCGQHSGHLA

-1027 KLLFK
+1027 ELLFK

-1059 CGGLEPVTCLSTVT
+1059 CGSLEPVTCLSTVT
-1073 ARPRSHPAQGRAAAA
+1073 ARPRSHPAQGRAVAA
-1088 PSQDPREGQQSRE
+1088 PSQDPREGQQSQE

-1128 PQDNPTHQMLDVSLR
+1128 SQDNPTHQRSPAGPWSANPGALGCFTLQMLDVSLR
-1143 EEELR
+1143 EAELR

-1162 LEEKMRT
+1162 LEEKMRA

-1197 EQALGKL
+1197 EQGLSKL
-1204 EQEQREIRYLRDIHL
+1204 EQEQTEIRYLRDIHL

-1252 NRLPQSSGRE
+1252 TRLPQSSGLE

-1274 VQLKGPAQGSSR
+1274 GQLKGPAQGSSR

-1302 TSPETPRVQQPLGR
+1302 TSPETPRVQH
-1316 RPQPSPGCDACCPIC
+1316 
-1331 GMLWSGLVPREG
+1331 
-1343 IARVGSP
+1343 
-1350 SPALPYSLL
+1350 LL
-1359 SERADGTPPQA
+1359 SKQADGTPPQA

-1392 GSWPDAGRRLAE
+1392 SSWPDTGRRLEE
-1404 SHSPVGQGDPQTN
+1404 SHSPVGQGDPQSN

-1457 VEGRVGRAGSEL
+1457 VEGRISLAGSEL

-1493 TERCGPF
+1493 TESCGPF

-1507 LTTAPGEAPPCTRT
+1507 LTAAP
-1521 MGPPPAGP
+1521 
-1529 PPPAPPRPEP
+1529 
-1539 PFPQSPAGE
+1539 
-1548 PRPLAIPIGW
+1548 
-1558 PPKRRTVG
+1558 
-1566 RAPVWSRRAP
+1566 
-1576 INTGRLQFGG
+1576 
-1586 GAPKARR
+1586 
-1593 CPPRRGALTC
+1593 
-1603 AGGWVAELT
+1603 
-1612 APVPPSWPEGSPLPP
+1612 APVPPSRPEGSPLPP

-1639 AAPRSRSGSWAGS
+1639 AAPRSCSGSWAGS

-1674 VLVQLS
+1674 VLVQLC

-1729 AGPLGGPSTEPG
+1729 AGPLGGLSTEPG

-1783 PSLSTGGSSH
+1783 PSLSTGGASH

-1835 PRGCPHALPSTP
+1835 PRGCPRALPSTP
-1847 SSSSDLD
+1847 SFSSDLD

-1859 PSGSLASEGVGF
+1859 PSGSLASEGVDS

-1885 PEGLWDAALSLPSD
+1885 PEGPWDAALSLPSD
-1899 RTPRQP
+1899 RTPRQS

-1913 TSRAPPGDPG
+1913 TPRAPPGDPG

-1930 QGWAPRGRGSGDSPA
+1930 QGWAPRCRGSGDSPA

-1957 LPEILSPVDEVLS
+1957 LPEVLSPVDEVLS

-1988 PPTFPA
+1988 PPAFPA
-1994 EGLADTTSPDSG
+1994 EDLANTTSPDSG
-2006 DFPSPPEDVMSPGSV
+2006 DFPSPPADVMSPGSL

-2029 SIKTGELPSLSEEDT
+2029 SIKTGDLPSLSEEDT

-2050 GPRESGL
+2050 GPQESGL

-2066 SLGDELGESSSVSRD
+2066 SLGDKLGESRSVSRD
-2081 QAVGSRWP
+2081 RAVGSQWS
-2089 DPAGWPGRP
+2089 DPAGWPGCP

-2109 PPRLPVRPPTLSRG
+2109 LPRLPVRPPTLSRV
-2123 AFMAGERPPMLAA
+2123 AFMAGEGPPMLSA

-2163 KVLDLVSSQL
+2163 KVVDLVSSQL
-2173 SGRILCD
+2173 SRRILCD